1 MANVDSPG
9 PSTKQQHQ
17 QQQRRRWSM
26 GRSST
31 SRSHFSLHSSE
42 AFYASAEPLS
52 GGRDGRALHNASS
65 GGGPDPDSNSA
76 LDSCAPETGT
86 RQQFR
91 TSTRQPSRDSS
102 DRRAI
107 VTKND
112 GEIFYTVPRGLAISR
127 KEILQRRCVRNDV
140 EMVHPTPTERS
151 QVEKRP
157 TTLPSIGRRTR
168 QDTECTS
175 SFLKRVSRQDILRR
189 RANVE
194 TNLQLKDVA
203 KAPSGIPSSGRLAKE
218 DRDISRPSTLP
229 KILHASKTSRPEEYS
244 SSRTRETAG
253 REAPIY
259 GRIRRRKMSLPTGAA
274 TSRDSTTP
282 SKYVQDTST
291 KVVRHLRDPVP
302 NPPDWSR
309 CSNNVSR
316 DDIYVKVTRKPSRQT
331 PHEERLEPM
340 DRTMSR
346 RRIINNVDNMDSLER
361 RMHQDRDQ
369 DVVRVKHDAILVS
382 KADIERLRNFKT
394 ERNEDVKTSCRV
406 DSTWSARKDSKTD
419 SWSRNKCHPK
429 DSTWTSERQAR
440 CRPKS
445 QTELLTKE
453 QTEGPKT
460 GMKSMTLPSYVKIG
474 RKTSTSGN
482 LPARNVDEQR
492 RTSTGGVLTKQSKER
507 SNYVKKTATHIPTRI
522 PTHIRTFSDANS
534 ARSNSPDTSS
544 SIFGFC
550 TGKRRL
556 QPSSVTRR
564 SPSWNLKTGEL
575 VWFDPGVGHV
585 LPGEVLEYHRAA
597 NVLSVQ
603 AVIAGKPQ
611 IFTLTNLSGVKPRQD
626 LGQNGVEDMIQLTD
640 LNEASLLWNLKI
652 RYDKELIYTY
662 TGSILVAVNP
672 YKMFDIYGLDQ
683 VKLYEGRILGTLP
696 PHLFAVG
703 SSAYSQVTA
712 ANNSS
717 ANQVVVISGESGSGK
732 TESTKLVMQYLA
744 AVNRAPNN
752 LVTEQILEATPL
764 LESFGN
770 AKTPRNDN
778 SSRFG
783 KYLEVHF
790 RDGAIIGGRITQYLL
805 EKSRIVTQASEE
817 RNYHVFYEL
826 LAGLDQQLR
835 DKYGLLTPDKYFY
848 LNQGGNCEIDGKSDV
863 QDFKA
868 LLSAMQVLGFSSEEQ
883 DTIFR
888 ILSSVLHLGN
898 VYFHRKQMRH
908 GQEGVEVGSDAEI
921 RWAAHLLQVN
931 SDGIIRALTTKTTEA
946 RNERVFTALN
956 IDQALDARDAFAKAL
971 YSSLFSWLVARVN
984 HIVYKGTKQTA
995 AISILDIFGFENFTE
1010 NSFEQL
1016 CINYANENL
1025 QFYFNK
1031 HIFKLEQQ
1039 EYAKEKID
1047 WTTINYTD
1055 NLPVIHLIAKKPV
1068 GILHLLDDE
1077 SNFPKATD
1085 LSFLEKCH
1093 YNHALSELYSRPRMN
1108 SAEFAIRHYAGQVWY
1123 NVEGFLDKNRDT
1135 LRPDV
1140 VELLISSKISMV
1152 SKMFQHVRNTHE
1164 ANKTMNK
1171 PNGRFVT
1178 MKPRTPT
1185 VSARF
1190 HDSLQQLLESMSQCN
1205 PWFVRCIKP
1214 NTEKAPMKFDMPCV
1228 LEQLRYTGMLETIR
1242 IRKTGYPVRLLFGHF
1257 VDRYRY
1263 LVSTHL
1269 PRGAPNKELCRII
1282 LDKAAPKEAQ
1292 SQYQLGL
1299 TRVFLRESLERALEY
1314 NRALILER
1322 AAITVQRYTR
1332 GFLARRRFLNI
1343 SRSTV
1348 LIQAVYRGYRERKQ
1362 FRAMKKGVLMAQKL
1376 YRGRKQREAFKIL
1389 KEEMA
1394 KRAEIERASKERA
1407 KAKQQREEQERT
1419 SRAVAGVNHLEIPAE
1434 LAFIYSKLDDWQPTH
1449 TERNLLKVVGQVIP
1463 INYTYNLPSDIDQY
1477 QFSKFTNI
1485 YFKSHIFGMKREP
1498 IKTPFLAKARD
1509 QDYTDSLMI
1518 FKMILRFMNE
1528 SNLNGKREQALGDYI
1543 VNKGIVNEKLRDE
1556 ILCQLANQTWKNE
1569 NDANK
1574 ERGWLL
1580 LSNCLSAFQPSA
1592 TLFKYFLKYVS
1603 DHAYDGYK
1611 AYCQRKL
1618 LQGERT
1624 VHRMMINNQQTVHQ
1638 VPRNYPPCVLEWRA
1652 NRNRVNMALNVGF
1665 YDGETTTCAID
1676 SWTTCE
1682 ELANL
1687 AVRNHGVENIGW
1699 TITLWNQLDGPDA
1712 IVTETNG
1719 FDYVLDLISEMELAP
1734 AFPAAKHMFLE
1745 QRKNSLPPIKKR
1757 EHAQVIRELEQE
1769 MEIPILKTFQPLERK
1784 SVPKVVD
1791 KPVELEI
1798 QVPRRP
1804 IVPPPQPPVTKLP
1817 MRKQS
1822 HDVILETTTEMG
1834 LSRKS
1839 ALNDRYFEKEKQ
1851 RSRSLDNLLQSE
1863 VMPSPVKLA
1872 NLGLSSSKLNER
1884 YHSLERIGETPAVSN
1899 VEYMTRTEITPE
1911 RKYSKRALPGSQ
1923 SSRAYIEKSEYGVKS
1938 SAMSDTS
1945 EAPSLASHVRR
1956 VRVPSQAS
1964 DVDQFLDEL
1973 FMPVLDGNLD
1983 ELSDARSLAASIK
1996 GSYDTRP
2003 SGDQTVSENLQR
2015 IDNRVDR
2022 IATVD
2027 DFVEGMMMRNKDV
2040 NIDAGELSKKI
2051 KGGGNMDIPNQNAA
2065 FNFTPIA
2072 QSMMSPPMMMPMFN
2086 ATQQVPSAQNSS
2098 MSMGASFMPIPIYS
2112 MQGLSLP
2119 QYPNS
2124 PPGQS
2129 NDMMAYQQNLQRAFL
2144 QSAMAQNIQ
2153 IQQQLLAQNQALQ
2166 QLLVQSPQNSSGQQP
2181 STVLPAG
2188 PSSMNLVPSAPPIGA
2203 HMGPNDSIGRYSKVS
2218 FREPDDGELWS
2229 TEKRGSSVLTS
2240 TPISQRQETMTVKA
2254 QIHRS
2259 QSPPRKNAE
2268 TNRKTSTDYVRKL
2281 SVDRKVVDRKASSGQ
2296 ADMKR
2301 TNLNK
2306 NNIQSNFTN
2315 VLSELKNRK
2324 SSVDSN
2330 PSSLSNNKG
2339 VPPPPPMPP
2348 PLESHDPSESRPF
2361 LDPYGR
2367 AKTVRIGKWR
2377 WPPPSDSNENQGQD
2391 SFIEFKMRQQHQQRK
2406 LTPQYQEYD
2415 QGEGEA
2421 TTEGG
2426 VEWEEFEI
2434 ENTSYFSLCV
2444 YIGFKKATIQTV
2456 GSFRRS
2462 ALEVGAQ
2469 RPSPGSIGKLKLSS
2483 EMRQRLEKVTA
2494 NHSVRSTK
2502 TAEKPALPRE
2512 DGKVKRLE
2520 DNRKLLLEQQLGGR
2534 WDDYAS
2540 TVDDTQSV
2548 TSKGTTDMM
2557 TQAQVVRTQIERME
2571 RPVPPPPPI
2580 TPPQPPSPRGGS
2592 VYSNSQSGVPQPRS
2606 PPAPIEPKTRDSF
2619 RTSPDSETYDHFSKN
2634 QMFSQSRDIFAS
2646 QQHLRDGHDYRNDFD
2661 KIRAQDAKSKDFY
2674 SKDSTDL
2681 ASSTRDR
2688 NSDFDSRRDLN
2699 SELFDSKY
2707 AFDGSTGKRDPFGMT
2722 RDVSPKS
2729 RDSFGMPSPR
2739 DFGVIPNTR
2748 ESFTVA
2754 RQSFNKLDRDVDRR
2768 SSVASTHRTD
2778 KMERIEIEEW
2788 PEFLKPV
2795 LPPADKPEIEKVQE
2809 VMNTKLYPQTSNA
2822 HFTYNRVT
2830 WTLRVKK
2837 EVFAPNETLNSP
2849 LALHLVFCQVVYDVL
2864 ATSSIRI
2871 TKEDRQNMLKMLD
2884 NYGVTLDNLQST
2896 QHKITIKKNVVDMAK
2911 QWPLYF
2917 ARIFPVSIGPQHPE
2931 TQHVAVSHHGLRL
2944 IKRTL
2949 NGDLIILETLPLED
2963 IVSVNS
2969 SRPGVCVLQIASGV
2983 RLPLHTNRA
2992 PQLTEMIGKYIR
3004 LVTKRSLTCISF
3016 DYRERGARPRYP
3028 SSEGASANRMQPAG
3042 NGGTL
3047 DCLGVGSLAALS
3059 SSVHRLPPKVGRA
3072 RTCVSEIMINCLLF
3086 LSPRLR
3092 FNSYRATTVVHRQK
3106 SVSCIGQVAKYGHKK
3121 FCKLAY
3127 RKKGNFIGRNLSDD
3141 DRKTNSPDSL
3151 LVKSSESEL
3160 SSDEYGYTDDSGA
3173 FLEQASH
3180 SDRQCKG
3187 KRNGFIKF
3195 FAKDGS
3201 KEKKKLD
3208 SEHLDVNK
3216 NIKQISEPFKKE
3228 SFGQQKFEYENIPRI
3243 DMSKLDQKTFLHPV
3257 MRANDHQ
3264 PTIEQLRLEEGCEL
3278 RNFKNMAALKNIQEK
3293 KPLQQK
3299 DEEQPRT
3306 NDNLIQE
3313 LYDGEQIIVRT
3324 NGERKLAKMET
3335 ITEENAD
3342 SNKLSVREILKRFEE
3357 LRTQT
3362 DATTTCNDEM
3372 QNEDKTS
3379 DKTLN
3384 TIQETLKK
3392 LDEKVKSYQIDQKS
3406 HLQRINHHENH
3417 VSQITKTIQSQAN
3430 HTNHSQ
3436 PHNHSNHV
3444 ISEHE
3449 NHIPISRVPNH
3460 VSVVNQANH
3469 QKNLQNQR
3477 LSPSQEWRQPDDN
3490 VRLQEDGIYE
3500 SGPVVSNDGKH
3511 SLLQYAMLNFRQST
3525 EKFEMLKTA
3534 DGSISGS
3541 LKVIESLKSKKK
3553 NKKSKG
3559 QQDGAEWTWKEQVDL
3574 VKYSTVPIEQ
3584 SLLRLDADLSV
3595 LAVECFLCL
3604 MRYMGDQPLPPETS
3618 EVKCVYTILMH
3629 CHKYEQLRD
3638 EVYCQLMKQTTNN
3651 KSPNP
3656 ESCQRGWRIFSIIA
3670 AYFTCS
3676 EGLRPYLTKY
3686 LETAAYDKRRAYHGT
3701 AMVCLQNLRK
3711 TVKYGGRK
3719 NVPSVEEIMAISAG
3733 RNAKRQIYRLPGG
3746 TERVINTKCTTVV
3759 QDVIEEMCNVIS
3771 VRNPHEMDEFSLY
3784 CIVDGD
3790 AFTMPLARD
3799 EYVLDVT
3806 TELQKNHQVFYLIFC
3821 RSVWYYPLRLDAA
3834 LYIEVVFNQIAPDYL
3849 EGLLLVLPGE
3859 HLPQEII
3866 YDMAQIAAL
3875 LHRAADMT
3883 HEPATKEI
3891 KYLLPKT
3898 ALSLREPRPQQWSNM
3913 VQQAW
3918 NNVQHSSAAICKAQV
3933 LEILSKWP
3941 LFGSSFFAV
3950 KRVPEGK
3957 EKGADHILA
3966 LNRHGVHFIDLIT
3979 HETLYHYP
3987 YSEVIS
3993 TRKVK
3998 SEEGT
4003 LYLDM
4008 KCGNLMQQRIT
4019 RLQTEQAHEISRLIR
4034 QYITMEQRTSNAQGG
4049 AGIGL
4054 GMR

>member
-1 MANVDSPG
+1 MNGTSSLVGSSRRGANSSSPRTKTTRTTTTTTSRTTTTTTTTTTSSLSRLAS
-9 PSTKQQHQ
+9 STT
-17 QQQRRRWSM
+17 S
-26 GRSST
+26 SST
-31 SRSHFSLHSSE
+31 SSRNARSE
-42 AFYASAEPLS
+42 AFYASVKPLS
-52 GGRDGRALHNASS
+52 ARRALHNSV
-65 GGGPDPDSNSA
+65 GPDPDANSA
-76 LDSCAPETGT
+76 PNSYGT
-86 RQQFR
+86 AERVGRRYQ
-91 TSTRQPSRDSS
+91 TSA
-102 DRRAI
+102 RARNH
-107 VTKND
+107 TSND
-112 GEIFYTVPRGLAISR
+112 FTDNGKESITSGRPVIRESLLPYVPTISR
-127 KEILQRRCVRNDV
+127 KEILRRSGARNNDEV
-140 EMVHPTPTERS
+140 TTGSGFANSLRHWLRS
-151 QVEKRP
+151 DEKVDDDAVSRP
-157 TTLPSIGRRTR
+157 KTLPSMG
-168 QDTECTS
+168 
-175 SFLKRVSRQDILRR
+175 KRLRAERDFKQVSRRDILRR
-189 RANVE
+189 RDSVDAVTLRAASHGPGGAARLSSKFIRTKECLEVKGNTIGSNSSTSTSVSND
-194 TNLQLKDVA
+194 TRSRTPRAAPVLLLQRAAGWGKEEEEEEEERDSRSVA
-203 KAPSGIPSSGRLAKE
+203 SSDLLTVSARL
-218 DRDISRPSTLP
+218 RDINRGLVPRPSTLP
-229 KILHASKTSRPEEYS
+229 KIVHASR
-244 SSRTRETAG
+244 SSRGGNDDWCYLKADPVKKEP
-253 REAPIY
+253 PIY
-259 GRIRRRKMSLPTGAA
+259 GRIRRRKTSLPVAA
-274 TSRDSTTP
+274 SYEDSSGFGTLSRYTKARQNSQGVRSSTLEMESP
-282 SKYVQDTST
+282 AG
-291 KVVRHLRDPVP
+291 RA
-302 NPPDWSR
+302 SR
-309 CSNNVSR
+309 RLGDHSCSDILAHRAKSESNLVEENTRTAETRKSSLYAKVSR
-316 DDIYVKVTRKPSRQT
+316 KTDKSR
-331 PHEERLEPM
+331 ELEK
-340 DRTMSR
+340 RESECNVHQAMSR
-346 RRIINNVDNMDSLER
+346 RRIIQNAVQSDSLDR
-361 RMHQDRDQ
+361 R
-369 DVVRVKHDAILVS
+369 RVNRAKND
-382 KADIERLRNFKT
+382 RNFVRTNSEKIYAT
-394 ERNEDVKTSCRV
+394 KNDQSARLPRHEDSMVDRGTPETRRTSRFDARNRSIDSTSCKMHGDRYR
-406 DSTWSARKDSKTD
+406 S
-419 SWSRNKCHPK
+419 
-429 DSTWTSERQAR
+429 
-440 CRPKS
+440 KS
-445 QTELLTKE
+445 QSRLTESCGQNRENVGASTTVTAMTTRL
-453 QTEGPKT
+453 
-460 GMKSMTLPSYVKIG
+460 SSTLPSYVKTA
-474 RKTSTSGN
+474 RKFSTASN
-482 LPARNVDEQR
+482 ALVHAQNFDDRKRLSRE
-492 RTSTGGVLTKQSKER
+492 TGTLSKLTKER
-507 SNYVKKTATHIPTRI
+507 SNCQKKSAAVAATAAAHARN
-522 PTHIRTFSDANS
+522 RSEADAV
-534 ARSNSPDTSS
+534 ARSKSPGVATSS

-550 TGKRRL
+550 TGKRK
-556 QPSSVTRR
+556 VHAINTRKEKTTNAEFSYPR
-564 SPSWNLKTGEL
+564 WNLKTGEL

-611 IFTLTNLSGVKPRQD
+611 IFTLTNLSGVRPRQD
-626 LGQNGVEDMIQLTD
+626 LGQNGVEDMIQLSD

-712 ANNSS
+712 ANNAS

-790 RDGAIIGGRITQYLL
+790 RDGVIVGGRITQYLL

-848 LNQGGNCEIDGKSDV
+848 LNQGGNCEIDGKNDT

-868 LLSAMQVLGFSSEEQ
+868 LLSAMQVLGFTSEEQ
-883 DTIFR
+883 DTIFK
-888 ILSSVLHLGN
+888 ILASVLHLGN

-921 RWAAHLLQVN
+921 RWAAHLLQIS

-946 RNERVFTALN
+946 RNEKVFTALN

-1047 WTTINYTD
+1047 WTTITYTD

-1108 SAEFAIRHYAGQVWY
+1108 SAEFAIKHYAGQVWY

-1135 LRPDV
+1135 LRADV

-1152 SKMFQHVRNTHE
+1152 SKMFQHVRTTHE
-1164 ANKTMNK
+1164 ANKTVNK

-1190 HDSLQQLLESMSQCN
+1190 HDSLQQLLDSMSQCN

-1299 TRVFLRESLERALEY
+1299 TRVFLRESLERTLEY

-1332 GFLARRRFLNI
+1332 GFLARRRFLNV

-1348 LIQAVYRGYRERKQ
+1348 IIQTAYRGYRERKK
-1362 FRAMKKGVLMAQKL
+1362 FRALKKGVLMAQKL
-1376 YRGRKQREAFKIL
+1376 YRGKKEREKFKVL
-1389 KEEMA
+1389 KDEMA

-1407 KAKQQREEQERT
+1407 KAKQQREEQERA

-1463 INYTYNLPSDIDQY
+1463 MPHTYALPQDIDQH
-1477 QFSKFTNI
+1477 QFSKYTNI

-1498 IKTPFLAKARD
+1498 IKTPFLTKARD

-1528 SNLNGKREQALGDYI
+1528 NNLSGKREQALGDYI

-1580 LSNCLSAFQPSA
+1580 LSNCLSAFQPSV
-1592 TLFKYFLKYVS
+1592 TLSKYLLKYVS

-1624 VHRMMINNQQTVHQ
+1624 VFRIMSNNQQIVQH

-1665 YDGETTTCAID
+1665 YDGETTTCAVD

-1687 AVRNHGVENIGW
+1687 AVQNHGVDNTGW
-1699 TITLWNQLDGPDA
+1699 TITLWNQLDGLDA

-1719 FDYVLDLISEMELAP
+1719 CDYVLDLISEMELAP

-1745 QRKNSLPPIKKR
+1745 QRKNSYPPIKKR
-1757 EHAQVIRELEQE
+1757 DHAQVIRELEQE
-1769 MEIPILKTFQPLERK
+1769 IETPVLKTFQPLERK
-1784 SVPKVVD
+1784 SVPKLVD
-1791 KPVELEI
+1791 KPVEPEI
-1798 QVPRRP
+1798 QSPRRP
-1804 IVPPPQPPVTKLP
+1804 AVPPPQPPVSKAP
-1817 MRKQS
+1817 ARKQS
-1822 HDVILETTTEMG
+1822 HEAILESTTETG

-1851 RSRSLDNLLQSE
+1851 RSRSLDNLLQPE
-1863 VMPSPVKLA
+1863 VVIPPNKLA
-1872 NLGLSSSKLNER
+1872 DLGLSSSKLNER
-1884 YHSLERIGETPAVSN
+1884 YHSLERIGETSTATN
-1899 VEYMTRTEITPE
+1899 AEYMTRGEVVQE
-1911 RKYSKRALPGSQ
+1911 RKYSRITRTTEPNIVEEEDLTIDFEYPDIQSVSQTGRSEDDKNSYIRTQTRFIKSQYPGKRALPGSQ

-1996 GSYDTRP
+1996 GTSND
-2003 SGDQTVSENLQR
+2003 ENE
-2015 IDNRVDR
+2015 IPKS
-2022 IATVD
+2022 VD
-2027 DFVEGMMMRNKDV
+2027 DFIGDLTGNLGESNLTADV
-2040 NIDAGELSKKI
+2040 LSKKI
-2051 KGGGNMDIPNQNAA
+2051 KGGGNMDIPNQNTA
-2065 FNFTPIA
+2065 FNFNPIA
-2072 QSMMSPPMMMPMFN
+2072 PGMMSPPMMMPMFSPP
-2086 ATQQVPSAQNSS
+2086 QQIPPAQNTN
-2098 MSMGASFMPIPIYS
+2098 MNMNPGFMPIPIYS

-2124 PPGQS
+2124 PPNQNS
-2129 NDMMAYQQNLQRAFL
+2129 EMLAYQQNLQRAFL

-2166 QLLVQSPQNSSGQQP
+2166 QLLVQSPQNSTQQP
-2181 STVLPAG
+2181 
-2188 PSSMNLVPSAPPIGA
+2188 
-2203 HMGPNDSIGRYSKVS
+2203 VS
-2218 FREPDDGELWS
+2218 FREPEDGELWS
-2229 TEKRGSSVLTS
+2229 TEKRGSPSQ
-2240 TPISQRQETMTVKA
+2240 PMQNNQRQETMTIKA
-2254 QIHRS
+2254 QIHRPP
-2259 QSPPRKNAE
+2259 SPVRKNSEIA
-2268 TNRKTSTDYVRKL
+2268 RKTSMEFGARKISTEKKL
-2281 SVDRKVVDRKASSGQ
+2281 VDRKSSAST
-2296 ADMKR
+2296 DVKR
-2301 TNLNK
+2301 SSSK
-2306 NNIQSNFTN
+2306 NNVQNNFTN

-2330 PSSLSNNKG
+2330 LSSSSNSKG

-2377 WPPPSDSNENQGQD
+2377 WPPPSDSNENQSQD

-2406 LTPQYQEYD
+2406 ITPQYQEFQQID
-2415 QGEGEA
+2415 GEPVADG
-2421 TTEGG
+2421 T

-2434 ENTSYFSLCV
+2434 EN
-2444 YIGFKKATIQTV
+2444 IV
-2456 GSFRRS
+2456 GSEERTVVVHAS
-2462 ALEVGAQ
+2462 AGLITRHENGHKEEKEEKKKKKSKSSLEIGAQ

-2502 TAEKPALPRE
+2502 TTEKPALPRE
-2512 DGKVKRLE
+2512 NGKVKRLE

-2540 TVDDTQSV
+2540 TADDTQSV

-2592 VYSNSQSGVPQPRS
+2592 VYSNSQSGVPQPKS
-2606 PPAPIEPKTRDSF
+2606 PPAPIEPKTRESF
-2619 RTSPDSETYDHFSKN
+2619 RTSPDSDSFDHFPKN
-2634 QMFSQSRDIFAS
+2634 QRDMFSQSRDIFAS
-2646 QQHLRDGHDYRNDFD
+2646 QQHLRESHEYRNDYD
-2661 KIRAQDAKSKDFY
+2661 KSRSSQDQKSKDFY
-2674 SKDSTDL
+2674 GKDSTDL
-2681 ASSTRDR
+2681 ASSRDR
-2688 NSDFDSRRDLN
+2688 ISDFDSRRDLN
-2699 SELFDSKY
+2699 SDIFDPKY
-2707 AFDGSTGKRDPFGMT
+2707 ARDVFENSSPKRDPFGMT

-2739 DFGVIPNTR
+2739 DFGVVPNTR
-2748 ESFTVA
+2748 ESFSAV
-2754 RQSFNKLDRDVDRR
+2754 RQSFKKLDHEVDRR

-2788 PEFLKPV
+2788 PEFLRPV

-2809 VMNTKLYPQTSNA
+2809 VVNTKLYPQTSTA

-2849 LALHLVFCQVVYDVL
+2849 LALHLVFCQVAYDVL

-2896 QHKITIKKNVVDMAK
+2896 QHKITIKKNIVDMAK

-2944 IKRTL
+2944 IKRTTS
-2949 NGDLIILETLPLED
+2949 GDLIILETLPLED
-2963 IVSVNS
+2963 IVSIS
-2969 SRPGVCVLQIASGV
+2969 SPRAGVCVLQISSGV

-2992 PQLTEMIGKYIR
+2992 PQLADMIGKYIR
-3004 LVTKRSLTCISF
+3004 LV
-3016 DYRERGARPRYP
+3016 
-3028 SSEGASANRMQPAG
+3028 SE
-3042 NGGTL
+3042 
-3047 DCLGVGSLAALS
+3047 
-3059 SSVHRLPPKVGRA
+3059 
-3072 RTCVSEIMINCLLF
+3072 
-3086 LSPRLR
+3086 
-3092 FNSYRATTVVHRQK
+3092 
-3106 SVSCIGQVAKYGHKK
+3106 
-3121 FCKLAY
+3121 
-3127 RKKGNFIGRNLSDD
+3127 
-3141 DRKTNSPDSL
+3141 
-3151 LVKSSESEL
+3151 
-3160 SSDEYGYTDDSGA
+3160 
-3173 FLEQASH
+3173 
-3180 SDRQCKG
+3180 
-3187 KRNGFIKF
+3187 
-3195 FAKDGS
+3195 
-3201 KEKKKLD
+3201 
-3208 SEHLDVNK
+3208 
-3216 NIKQISEPFKKE
+3216 
-3228 SFGQQKFEYENIPRI
+3228 
-3243 DMSKLDQKTFLHPV
+3243 FLH
-3257 MRANDHQ
+3257 A
-3264 PTIEQLRLEEGCEL
+3264 
-3278 RNFKNMAALKNIQEK
+3278 
-3293 KPLQQK
+3293 
-3299 DEEQPRT
+3299 
-3306 NDNLIQE
+3306 
-3313 LYDGEQIIVRT
+3313 
-3324 NGERKLAKMET
+3324 
-3335 ITEENAD
+3335 
-3342 SNKLSVREILKRFEE
+3342 
-3357 LRTQT
+3357 
-3362 DATTTCNDEM
+3362 
-3372 QNEDKTS
+3372 
-3379 DKTLN
+3379 
-3384 TIQETLKK
+3384 
-3392 LDEKVKSYQIDQKS
+3392 
-3406 HLQRINHHENH
+3406 
-3417 VSQITKTIQSQAN
+3417 
-3430 HTNHSQ
+3430 
-3436 PHNHSNHV
+3436 
-3444 ISEHE
+3444 
-3449 NHIPISRVPNH
+3449 
-3460 VSVVNQANH
+3460 
-3469 QKNLQNQR
+3469 
-3477 LSPSQEWRQPDDN
+3477 
-3490 VRLQEDGIYE
+3490 
-3500 SGPVVSNDGKH
+3500 
-3511 SLLQYAMLNFRQST
+3511 
-3525 EKFEMLKTA
+3525 
-3534 DGSISGS
+3534 
-3541 LKVIESLKSKKK
+3541 
-3553 NKKSKG
+3553 
-3559 QQDGAEWTWKEQVDL
+3559 
-3574 VKYSTVPIEQ
+3574 
-3584 SLLRLDADLSV
+3584 
-3595 LAVECFLCL
+3595 
-3604 MRYMGDQPLPPETS
+3604 
-3618 EVKCVYTILMH
+3618 
-3629 CHKYEQLRD
+3629 
-3638 EVYCQLMKQTTNN
+3638 
-3651 KSPNP
+3651 
-3656 ESCQRGWRIFSIIA
+3656 
-3670 AYFTCS
+3670 
-3676 EGLRPYLTKY
+3676 
-3686 LETAAYDKRRAYHGT
+3686 
-3701 AMVCLQNLRK
+3701 
-3711 TVKYGGRK
+3711 
-3719 NVPSVEEIMAISAG
+3719 
-3733 RNAKRQIYRLPGG
+3733 
-3746 TERVINTKCTTVV
+3746 
-3759 QDVIEEMCNVIS
+3759 
-3771 VRNPHEMDEFSLY
+3771 
-3784 CIVDGD
+3784 
-3790 AFTMPLARD
+3790 
-3799 EYVLDVT
+3799 
-3806 TELQKNHQVFYLIFC
+3806 
-3821 RSVWYYPLRLDAA
+3821 
-3834 LYIEVVFNQIAPDYL
+3834 
-3849 EGLLLVLPGE
+3849 
-3859 HLPQEII
+3859 HLP
-3866 YDMAQIAAL
+3866 
-3875 LHRAADMT
+3875 
-3883 HEPATKEI
+3883 
-3891 KYLLPKT
+3891 
-3898 ALSLREPRPQQWSNM
+3898 N
-3913 VQQAW
+3913 
-3918 NNVQHSSAAICKAQV
+3918 
-3933 LEILSKWP
+3933 
-3941 LFGSSFFAV
+3941 
-3950 KRVPEGK
+3950 
-3957 EKGADHILA
+3957 
-3966 LNRHGVHFIDLIT
+3966 
-3979 HETLYHYP
+3979 
-3987 YSEVIS
+3987 
-3993 TRKVK
+3993 
-3998 SEEGT
+3998 
-4003 LYLDM
+4003 
-4008 KCGNLMQQRIT
+4008 
-4019 RLQTEQAHEISRLIR
+4019 
-4034 QYITMEQRTSNAQGG
+4034 
-4049 AGIGL
+4049 
-4054 GMR
+4054 

>member
-1 MANVDSPG
+1 M
-9 PSTKQQHQ
+9 
-17 QQQRRRWSM
+17 
-26 GRSST
+26 
-31 SRSHFSLHSSE
+31 
-42 AFYASAEPLS
+42 YAEW
-52 GGRDGRALHNASS
+52 
-65 GGGPDPDSNSA
+65 
-76 LDSCAPETGT
+76 
-86 RQQFR
+86 Q
-91 TSTRQPSRDSS
+91 
-102 DRRAI
+102 
-107 VTKND
+107 K
-112 GEIFYTVPRGLAISR
+112 
-127 KEILQRRCVRNDV
+127 
-140 EMVHPTPTERS
+140 
-151 QVEKRP
+151 
-157 TTLPSIGRRTR
+157 
-168 QDTECTS
+168 
-175 SFLKRVSRQDILRR
+175 
-189 RANVE
+189 
-194 TNLQLKDVA
+194 
-203 KAPSGIPSSGRLAKE
+203 
-218 DRDISRPSTLP
+218 
-229 KILHASKTSRPEEYS
+229 
-244 SSRTRETAG
+244 
-253 REAPIY
+253 
-259 GRIRRRKMSLPTGAA
+259 
-274 TSRDSTTP
+274 
-282 SKYVQDTST
+282 
-291 KVVRHLRDPVP
+291 
-302 NPPDWSR
+302 
-309 CSNNVSR
+309 
-316 DDIYVKVTRKPSRQT
+316 
-331 PHEERLEPM
+331 
-340 DRTMSR
+340 
-346 RRIINNVDNMDSLER
+346 
-361 RMHQDRDQ
+361 
-369 DVVRVKHDAILVS
+369 
-382 KADIERLRNFKT
+382 
-394 ERNEDVKTSCRV
+394 
-406 DSTWSARKDSKTD
+406 
-419 SWSRNKCHPK
+419 
-429 DSTWTSERQAR
+429 
-440 CRPKS
+440 
-445 QTELLTKE
+445 
-453 QTEGPKT
+453 
-460 GMKSMTLPSYVKIG
+460 
-474 RKTSTSGN
+474 
-482 LPARNVDEQR
+482 
-492 RTSTGGVLTKQSKER
+492 
-507 SNYVKKTATHIPTRI
+507 
-522 PTHIRTFSDANS
+522 
-534 ARSNSPDTSS
+534 
-544 SIFGFC
+544 
-550 TGKRRL
+550 
-556 QPSSVTRR
+556 
-564 SPSWNLKTGEL
+564 GEL

-1376 YRGRKQREAFKIL
+1376 YRGRKQREVFNIL

-1624 VHRMMINNQQTVHQ
+1624 VHHMMINNQQTVHQ

-1687 AVRNHGVENIGW
+1687 AVRNHGVENTGW

-1863 VMPSPVKLA
+1863 VVPSPVKLA

-1911 RKYSKRALPGSQ
+1911 RKYSRVTRTTEPNIEEEDLTIDFEYPDIQSVSQTGRSEDDKSYIRSQTRFIKSQYPGKRALPGSQ

-1996 GSYDTRP
+1996 GSYDIRT

-2015 IDNRVDR
+2015 IDSRVIR

-2027 DFVEGMMMRNKDV
+2027 DFVEGMMMRNNDV

-2072 QSMMSPPMMMPMFN
+2072 QSMMSPPMMMPMFS
-2086 ATQQVPSAQNSS
+2086 ATQQVPPAQNTS

-2124 PPGQS
+2124 PPSQS

-2166 QLLVQSPQNSSGQQP
+2166 QLLVQSPQNSGQQP

-2268 TNRKTSTDYVRKL
+2268 TNRKTSIDYARKL
-2281 SVDRKVVDRKASSGQ
+2281 SVDRKVVDRKASSAQ

-2434 ENTSYFSLCV
+2434 ENIVSNEDRSVIAQTTAAKHENGYKEE
-2444 YIGFKKATIQTV
+2444 GEKKKKK
-2456 GSFRRS
+2456 SKS

-2661 KIRAQDAKSKDFY
+2661 QVRAQDAKSKDFY
-2674 SKDSTDL
+2674 SKDSIDL
-2681 ASSTRDR
+2681 ASSVRDR

-2707 AFDGSTGKRDPFGMT
+2707 AFDGSAGKRDPFGMT

-2748 ESFTVA
+2748 ESFSVA

-2864 ATSSIRI
+2864 ATSSIKI

-2944 IKRTL
+2944 VKRTL

-3004 LVTKRSLTCISF
+3004 L
-3016 DYRERGARPRYP
+3016 
-3028 SSEGASANRMQPAG
+3028 
-3042 NGGTL
+3042 
-3047 DCLGVGSLAALS
+3047 
-3059 SSVHRLPPKVGRA
+3059 
-3072 RTCVSEIMINCLLF
+3072 
-3086 LSPRLR
+3086 
-3092 FNSYRATTVVHRQK
+3092 
-3106 SVSCIGQVAKYGHKK
+3106 
-3121 FCKLAY
+3121 
-3127 RKKGNFIGRNLSDD
+3127 
-3141 DRKTNSPDSL
+3141 
-3151 LVKSSESEL
+3151 
-3160 SSDEYGYTDDSGA
+3160 
-3173 FLEQASH
+3173 
-3180 SDRQCKG
+3180 
-3187 KRNGFIKF
+3187 
-3195 FAKDGS
+3195 
-3201 KEKKKLD
+3201 
-3208 SEHLDVNK
+3208 
-3216 NIKQISEPFKKE
+3216 
-3228 SFGQQKFEYENIPRI
+3228 
-3243 DMSKLDQKTFLHPV
+3243 
-3257 MRANDHQ
+3257 
-3264 PTIEQLRLEEGCEL
+3264 
-3278 RNFKNMAALKNIQEK
+3278 
-3293 KPLQQK
+3293 
-3299 DEEQPRT
+3299 
-3306 NDNLIQE
+3306 
-3313 LYDGEQIIVRT
+3313 
-3324 NGERKLAKMET
+3324 
-3335 ITEENAD
+3335 
-3342 SNKLSVREILKRFEE
+3342 
-3357 LRTQT
+3357 
-3362 DATTTCNDEM
+3362 
-3372 QNEDKTS
+3372 
-3379 DKTLN
+3379 
-3384 TIQETLKK
+3384 
-3392 LDEKVKSYQIDQKS
+3392 IDQKP

-3436 PHNHSNHV
+3436 LHNHSNHV

-3449 NHIPISRVPNH
+3449 NHVPIGRVPNH
-3460 VSVVNQANH
+3460 VSAVNQANH

-3477 LSPSQEWRQPDDN
+3477 LSPSQEWRQPDEN
-3490 VRLQEDGIYE
+3490 IRLQDDGIYE

-3511 SLLQYAMLNFRQST
+3511 SLLQYAMLNFRQNT

-3559 QQDGAEWTWKEQVDL
+3559 QQDGTEWTWKEQVDL

-3584 SLLRLDADLSV
+3584 SLLRLDADLSI

-3618 EVKCVYTILMH
+3618 EVKCVYTVLMH

-3859 HLPQEII
+3859 HLPQEVI

-3918 NNVQHSSAAICKAQV
+3918 NNVQHSSAATCKAQV

>member
-1 MANVDSPG
+1 M
-9 PSTKQQHQ
+9 
-17 QQQRRRWSM
+17 
-26 GRSST
+26 
-31 SRSHFSLHSSE
+31 
-42 AFYASAEPLS
+42 YA
-52 GGRDGRALHNASS
+52 
-65 GGGPDPDSNSA
+65 
-76 LDSCAPETGT
+76 
-86 RQQFR
+86 
-91 TSTRQPSRDSS
+91 
-102 DRRAI
+102 
-107 VTKND
+107 
-112 GEIFYTVPRGLAISR
+112 
-127 KEILQRRCVRNDV
+127 
-140 EMVHPTPTERS
+140 
-151 QVEKRP
+151 
-157 TTLPSIGRRTR
+157 
-168 QDTECTS
+168 
-175 SFLKRVSRQDILRR
+175 
-189 RANVE
+189 
-194 TNLQLKDVA
+194 
-203 KAPSGIPSSGRLAKE
+203 
-218 DRDISRPSTLP
+218 
-229 KILHASKTSRPEEYS
+229 
-244 SSRTRETAG
+244 
-253 REAPIY
+253 
-259 GRIRRRKMSLPTGAA
+259 
-274 TSRDSTTP
+274 
-282 SKYVQDTST
+282 
-291 KVVRHLRDPVP
+291 
-302 NPPDWSR
+302 DWQ
-309 CSNNVSR
+309 
-316 DDIYVKVTRKPSRQT
+316 K
-331 PHEERLEPM
+331 
-340 DRTMSR
+340 
-346 RRIINNVDNMDSLER
+346 
-361 RMHQDRDQ
+361 
-369 DVVRVKHDAILVS
+369 
-382 KADIERLRNFKT
+382 
-394 ERNEDVKTSCRV
+394 
-406 DSTWSARKDSKTD
+406 
-419 SWSRNKCHPK
+419 
-429 DSTWTSERQAR
+429 
-440 CRPKS
+440 
-445 QTELLTKE
+445 
-453 QTEGPKT
+453 
-460 GMKSMTLPSYVKIG
+460 
-474 RKTSTSGN
+474 
-482 LPARNVDEQR
+482 
-492 RTSTGGVLTKQSKER
+492 
-507 SNYVKKTATHIPTRI
+507 
-522 PTHIRTFSDANS
+522 
-534 ARSNSPDTSS
+534 
-544 SIFGFC
+544 
-550 TGKRRL
+550 
-556 QPSSVTRR
+556 
-564 SPSWNLKTGEL
+564 GEL

-883 DTIFR
+883 DTIFK
-888 ILSSVLHLGN
+888 ILASVLHLGN

-1269 PRGAPNKELCRII
+1269 PRGAPNKELCRLI

-1376 YRGRKQREAFKIL
+1376 YRGRKQRETFKIL
-1389 KEEMA
+1389 KDEMV

-1463 INYTYNLPSDIDQY
+1463 MNYTYNLPPDIDQY

-1624 VHRMMINNQQTVHQ
+1624 VYRMMNNNQQTVHQ

-1665 YDGETTTCAID
+1665 YDGETTTCAMD

-1687 AVRNHGVENIGW
+1687 AVRNHGVENTGW

-1745 QRKNSLPPIKKR
+1745 QRKNSLPSIKKR
-1757 EHAQVIRELEQE
+1757 EHVQVIRELEQE

-1784 SVPKVVD
+1784 SVPKPVD

-1804 IVPPPQPPVTKLP
+1804 AVPPPQPPVVKP
-1817 MRKQS
+1817 PIRKQS
-1822 HDVILETTTEMG
+1822 HEVILDTTMEMG

-1863 VMPSPVKLA
+1863 IISSPVKLA

-1899 VEYMTRTEITPE
+1899 VEYMTRTDITQE
-1911 RKYSKRALPGSQ
+1911 RKYSRVTRTTEPNIEEEDLTIDFEYPDIQSVSQTGRSEDDKSYIRSQTRFIKSQYPGKRALPGSQ

-1996 GSYDTRP
+1996 GSHDTRP
-2003 SGDQTVSENLQR
+2003 PGNQTVLENLQR
-2015 IDNRVDR
+2015 IDNRATKIV
-2022 IATVD
+2022 TVD
-2027 DFVEGMMMRNKDV
+2027 DFVEEMIARNENV
-2040 NIDAGELSKKI
+2040 NISASELSKKI

-2065 FNFTPIA
+2065 FNFSPIA
-2072 QSMMSPPMMMPMFN
+2072 QSMMSPPMMMPMFSP
-2086 ATQQVPSAQNSS
+2086 TQQVPSTQNTN

-2129 NDMMAYQQNLQRAFL
+2129 NDMAAYQQNLQRAFL

-2166 QLLVQSPQNSSGQQP
+2166 QLLVQSPQNSTQQP
-2181 STVLPAG
+2181 
-2188 PSSMNLVPSAPPIGA
+2188 
-2203 HMGPNDSIGRYSKVS
+2203 VS

-2229 TEKRGSSVLTS
+2229 TEKRGTPLLTS
-2240 TPISQRQETMTVKA
+2240 TPTNRQETMTVKA

-2268 TNRKTSTDYVRKL
+2268 TARKTSVDYARKI
-2281 SVDRKVVDRKASSGQ
+2281 SVDRKVVDRKPSSAQ
-2296 ADMKR
+2296 ADVKR
-2301 TNLNK
+2301 ANLNK
-2306 NNIQSNFTN
+2306 SNIQSNFTN

-2391 SFIEFKMRQQHQQRK
+2391 SFIEFKMRQQQQQRK
-2406 LTPQYQEYD
+2406 ITPQYQEYD
-2415 QGEGEA
+2415 QGNGEA
-2421 TTEGG
+2421 ATEGG

-2434 ENTSYFSLCV
+2434 ENIVSNEDRSMIAHPSATAAKHENGYKEE
-2444 YIGFKKATIQTV
+2444 GEKKKKK
-2456 GSFRRS
+2456 SKS

-2571 RPVPPPPPI
+2571 RPVPPPPPV

-2619 RTSPDSETYDHFSKN
+2619 RTSPDSETYDHFPKN

-2661 KIRAQDAKSKDFY
+2661 KARAQDKSKDFY
-2674 SKDSTDL
+2674 GKDSTDL
-2681 ASSTRDR
+2681 ASSVRDR
-2688 NSDFDSRRDLN
+2688 SSDFDSRRDLN

-2754 RQSFNKLDRDVDRR
+2754 RQSFNNRDVDRR

-2809 VMNTKLYPQTSNA
+2809 VVNTKLYPQTSNA

-2849 LALHLVFCQVVYDVL
+2849 LALHLVFCQVAYDVL

-2896 QHKITIKKNVVDMAK
+2896 QHKITIKKNIVDMAK

-2969 SRPGVCVLQIASGV
+2969 SRSGVCVLQIASGV

-2992 PQLTEMIGKYIR
+2992 PQLSEMIGRYIR
-3004 LVTKRSLTCISF
+3004 L
-3016 DYRERGARPRYP
+3016 
-3028 SSEGASANRMQPAG
+3028 
-3042 NGGTL
+3042 
-3047 DCLGVGSLAALS
+3047 
-3059 SSVHRLPPKVGRA
+3059 
-3072 RTCVSEIMINCLLF
+3072 
-3086 LSPRLR
+3086 
-3092 FNSYRATTVVHRQK
+3092 
-3106 SVSCIGQVAKYGHKK
+3106 
-3121 FCKLAY
+3121 
-3127 RKKGNFIGRNLSDD
+3127 
-3141 DRKTNSPDSL
+3141 
-3151 LVKSSESEL
+3151 
-3160 SSDEYGYTDDSGA
+3160 
-3173 FLEQASH
+3173 
-3180 SDRQCKG
+3180 
-3187 KRNGFIKF
+3187 
-3195 FAKDGS
+3195 
-3201 KEKKKLD
+3201 
-3208 SEHLDVNK
+3208 
-3216 NIKQISEPFKKE
+3216 
-3228 SFGQQKFEYENIPRI
+3228 
-3243 DMSKLDQKTFLHPV
+3243 
-3257 MRANDHQ
+3257 
-3264 PTIEQLRLEEGCEL
+3264 
-3278 RNFKNMAALKNIQEK
+3278 
-3293 KPLQQK
+3293 
-3299 DEEQPRT
+3299 
-3306 NDNLIQE
+3306 
-3313 LYDGEQIIVRT
+3313 
-3324 NGERKLAKMET
+3324 
-3335 ITEENAD
+3335 
-3342 SNKLSVREILKRFEE
+3342 
-3357 LRTQT
+3357 
-3362 DATTTCNDEM
+3362 
-3372 QNEDKTS
+3372 
-3379 DKTLN
+3379 
-3384 TIQETLKK
+3384 
-3392 LDEKVKSYQIDQKS
+3392 IDQKP
-3406 HLQRINHHENH
+3406 HQRINHHENH

-3430 HTNHSQ
+3430 HANHIQS
-3436 PHNHSNHV
+3436 HNHSNHV
-3444 ISEHE
+3444 ITEHE
-3449 NHIPISRVPNH
+3449 NHVPIGRVPNH
-3460 VSVVNQANH
+3460 VSAVNQANH
-3469 QKNLQNQR
+3469 QKNLQNQQ
-3477 LSPSQEWRQPDDN
+3477 LSPSQEWRQPEDN
-3490 VRLQEDGIYE
+3490 LRLQEDGIYE
-3500 SGPVVSNDGKH
+3500 TGPVVNDGKH

-3553 NKKSKG
+3553 NKKGKG
-3559 QQDGAEWTWKEQVDL
+3559 QQDGTEWTWKEQVDL

-3629 CHKYEQLRD
+3629 CHKYESLRD

-3676 EGLRPYLTKY
+3676 DGLRPYLTKY

-3759 QDVIEEMCNVIS
+3759 QDVIEEMCSVIS

-3891 KYLLPKT
+3891 KYLLPKP

-3918 NNVQHSSAAICKAQV
+3918 NNVQHSSAAVCKAQV

>member
-1 MANVDSPG
+1 M
-9 PSTKQQHQ
+9 
-17 QQQRRRWSM
+17 
-26 GRSST
+26 
-31 SRSHFSLHSSE
+31 
-42 AFYASAEPLS
+42 YAEW
-52 GGRDGRALHNASS
+52 
-65 GGGPDPDSNSA
+65 
-76 LDSCAPETGT
+76 
-86 RQQFR
+86 Q
-91 TSTRQPSRDSS
+91 
-102 DRRAI
+102 
-107 VTKND
+107 K
-112 GEIFYTVPRGLAISR
+112 
-127 KEILQRRCVRNDV
+127 
-140 EMVHPTPTERS
+140 
-151 QVEKRP
+151 
-157 TTLPSIGRRTR
+157 
-168 QDTECTS
+168 
-175 SFLKRVSRQDILRR
+175 
-189 RANVE
+189 
-194 TNLQLKDVA
+194 
-203 KAPSGIPSSGRLAKE
+203 
-218 DRDISRPSTLP
+218 
-229 KILHASKTSRPEEYS
+229 
-244 SSRTRETAG
+244 
-253 REAPIY
+253 
-259 GRIRRRKMSLPTGAA
+259 
-274 TSRDSTTP
+274 
-282 SKYVQDTST
+282 
-291 KVVRHLRDPVP
+291 
-302 NPPDWSR
+302 
-309 CSNNVSR
+309 
-316 DDIYVKVTRKPSRQT
+316 
-331 PHEERLEPM
+331 
-340 DRTMSR
+340 
-346 RRIINNVDNMDSLER
+346 
-361 RMHQDRDQ
+361 
-369 DVVRVKHDAILVS
+369 
-382 KADIERLRNFKT
+382 
-394 ERNEDVKTSCRV
+394 
-406 DSTWSARKDSKTD
+406 
-419 SWSRNKCHPK
+419 
-429 DSTWTSERQAR
+429 
-440 CRPKS
+440 
-445 QTELLTKE
+445 
-453 QTEGPKT
+453 
-460 GMKSMTLPSYVKIG
+460 
-474 RKTSTSGN
+474 
-482 LPARNVDEQR
+482 
-492 RTSTGGVLTKQSKER
+492 
-507 SNYVKKTATHIPTRI
+507 
-522 PTHIRTFSDANS
+522 
-534 ARSNSPDTSS
+534 
-544 SIFGFC
+544 
-550 TGKRRL
+550 
-556 QPSSVTRR
+556 
-564 SPSWNLKTGEL
+564 GEL

-626 LGQNGVEDMIQLTD
+626 LGHNGIEDMIQLTD

-712 ANNSS
+712 ANNAS

-783 KYLEVHF
+783 KYLEVYF
-790 RDGAIIGGRITQYLL
+790 RDGVIIGGRITQYLL

-848 LNQGGNCEIDGKSDV
+848 LNQGGNCEIDGKSDT

-868 LLSAMQVLGFSSEEQ
+868 LLSAMQVLGFTSEEQ
-883 DTIFR
+883 DTIFK
-888 ILSSVLHLGN
+888 ILASVLHLGN

-1010 NSFEQL
+1010 NSLEQL

-1108 SAEFAIRHYAGQVWY
+1108 SAEFAIKHYAGQVWY

-1135 LRPDV
+1135 LRSDV

-1152 SKMFQHVRNTHE
+1152 SKMFQHVRTTHE

-1190 HDSLQQLLESMSQCN
+1190 HDSLQQLLDSMSQCN

-1282 LDKAAPKEAQ
+1282 LDKAAPREAQ

-1299 TRVFLRESLERALEY
+1299 TRVFLRESLERTLEY

-1348 LIQAVYRGYRERKQ
+1348 LIQAVYRGYREKKK
-1362 FRAMKKGVLMAQKL
+1362 FRALKKATLMAQKI
-1376 YRGRKQREAFKIL
+1376 YRGKKQRERFSVL

-1407 KAKQQREEQERT
+1407 KAKQHREEQERT

-1463 INYTYNLPSDIDQY
+1463 MHHTYGLPPDIDQH

-1528 SNLNGKREQALGDYI
+1528 NNLSGKREQALGDYI

-1592 TLFKYFLKYVS
+1592 TLFKYLLKYVS

-1624 VHRMMINNQQTVHQ
+1624 IFRIMNNNQQIVHH

-1652 NRNRVNMALNVGF
+1652 NRNRVNMALSVGF
-1665 YDGETTTCAID
+1665 YDGETITCAVD

-1687 AVRNHGVENIGW
+1687 AVHNHGVDNSGW

-1745 QRKNSLPPIKKR
+1745 QRKNSFPPIKKR
-1757 EHAQVIRELEQE
+1757 EHTQIIRELEQE
-1769 MEIPILKTFQPLERK
+1769 IEPPVLKTFQPLERK
-1784 SVPKVVD
+1784 PVPKPVD
-1791 KPVELEI
+1791 KPVEPEI
-1798 QVPRRP
+1798 QSPRRP
-1804 IVPPPQPPVTKLP
+1804 AVPPPQPPVAKP
-1817 MRKQS
+1817 SVRKQS
-1822 HDVILETTTEMG
+1822 HEAMLETTIETG

-1839 ALNDRYFEKEKQ
+1839 ALNDRYFENEKQ
-1851 RSRSLDNLLQSE
+1851 RSRSLDNLLQPE
-1863 VMPSPVKLA
+1863 VVPSPVKLA

-1884 YHSLERIGETPAVSN
+1884 YHSLERIGETSAVSN
-1899 VEYMTRTEITPE
+1899 VEYMTRNEIAQE
-1911 RKYSKRALPGSQ
+1911 RKYSRITRTTEPNIEEEDLTIDFEYPDIQSVSQTGRSEDDKSSYIRSQTRFIKSQYPGKRALPGSQ

-1996 GSYDTRP
+1996 GTSDDRSQSDAVILETLRKNDVDER
-2003 SGDQTVSENLQR
+2003 GGRGNLE
-2015 IDNRVDR
+2015 
-2022 IATVD
+2022 TVD
-2027 DFVEGMMMRNKDV
+2027 DFMEMMFEGSENETITAK
-2040 NIDAGELSKKI
+2040 ELLERI
-2051 KGGGNMDIPNQNAA
+2051 KGGGNMDIPNQNAN
-2065 FNFTPIA
+2065 FNFGAITPG
-2072 QSMMSPPMMMPMFN
+2072 MMSPPMMMPMFS
-2086 ATQQVPSAQNSS
+2086 APQQVPSAQSSS
-2098 MSMGASFMPIPIYS
+2098 MNMGPGFMPIPIYS

-2124 PPGQS
+2124 PPSQN

-2166 QLLVQSPQNSSGQQP
+2166 QLLVQSPQNSNQQP
-2181 STVLPAG
+2181 GTVLSAG
-2188 PSSMNLVPSAPPIGA
+2188 PSSMNLVPPAPQNGA
-2203 HMGPNDSIGRYSKVS
+2203 QMGPNDSIGRYSKVS
-2218 FREPDDGELWS
+2218 FREPEDGELWS
-2229 TEKRGSSVLTS
+2229 TEKQVTQVKSV
-2240 TPISQRQETMTVKA
+2240 PNSQRQEVTVKA

-2259 QSPPRKNAE
+2259 QSPPRKNSE
-2268 TNRKTSTDYVRKL
+2268 IVRKTSVEYAVRKI
-2281 SVDRKVVDRKASSGQ
+2281 SVDRKVSDKKLSGPTD
-2296 ADMKR
+2296 AKR
-2301 TNLNK
+2301 ANSNK
-2306 NNIQSNFTN
+2306 NNVQSNFTN

-2330 PSSLSNNKG
+2330 LSNSSNNKG

-2377 WPPPSDSNENQGQD
+2377 WPPPSDSNENQSQD
-2391 SFIEFKMRQQHQQRK
+2391 SFIEFKMRQQHQQRNEERVIMTTSVSTSK
-2406 LTPQYQEYD
+2406 HENGYKE
-2415 QGEGEA
+2415 EGE
-2421 TTEGG
+2421 
-2426 VEWEEFEI
+2426 
-2434 ENTSYFSLCV
+2434 
-2444 YIGFKKATIQTV
+2444 KKKKK
-2456 GSFRRS
+2456 SKS

-2540 TVDDTQSV
+2540 TADDTQSV

-2571 RPVPPPPPI
+2571 RPVPPPLPV

-2592 VYSNSQSGVPQPRS
+2592 MYSNSQSGVPQPRS
-2606 PPAPIEPKTRDSF
+2606 PPAPVEPKARDSF
-2619 RTSPDSETYDHFSKN
+2619 RTSPDSEAFDHFSKS
-2634 QMFSQSRDIFAS
+2634 QRDMFSHSRDIFAS
-2646 QQHLRDGHDYRNDFD
+2646 QQHLRENHEYRNDFD
-2661 KIRAQDAKSKDFY
+2661 KSRSLQDQKSKDFY
-2674 SKDSTDL
+2674 GKDSTDL
-2681 ASSTRDR
+2681 ASSARDR

-2699 SELFDSKY
+2699 SDIFDPKY
-2707 AFDGSTGKRDPFGMT
+2707 AREIFENSSSKRDPFGMT

-2729 RDSFGMPSPR
+2729 RDSFGMPSSR
-2739 DFGVIPNTR
+2739 DFGVMPNTR
-2748 ESFTVA
+2748 ESFAAV
-2754 RQSFNKLDRDVDRR
+2754 RQSFKKMDREVDRR

-2788 PEFLKPV
+2788 PEFLRPV
-2795 LPPADKPEIEKVQE
+2795 LPPAEKPEIEKVQE
-2809 VMNTKLYPQTSNA
+2809 VMNTKLYPQTSTA

-2849 LALHLVFCQVVYDVL
+2849 LALHLVFCQVAYDVL

-2884 NYGVTLDNLQST
+2884 NYGITLDNLQST

-2944 IKRTL
+2944 IKRTT
-2949 NGDLIILETLPLED
+2949 NGDLVILETLPLED
-2963 IVSVNS
+2963 IVSVS
-2969 SRPGVCVLQIASGV
+2969 SPRVGVCVMQIASGV

-2992 PQLTEMIGKYIR
+2992 PQLTEMINTYIR
-3004 LVTKRSLTCISF
+3004 L
-3016 DYRERGARPRYP
+3016 
-3028 SSEGASANRMQPAG
+3028 
-3042 NGGTL
+3042 
-3047 DCLGVGSLAALS
+3047 
-3059 SSVHRLPPKVGRA
+3059 
-3072 RTCVSEIMINCLLF
+3072 
-3086 LSPRLR
+3086 
-3092 FNSYRATTVVHRQK
+3092 
-3106 SVSCIGQVAKYGHKK
+3106 
-3121 FCKLAY
+3121 
-3127 RKKGNFIGRNLSDD
+3127 
-3141 DRKTNSPDSL
+3141 
-3151 LVKSSESEL
+3151 
-3160 SSDEYGYTDDSGA
+3160 
-3173 FLEQASH
+3173 
-3180 SDRQCKG
+3180 
-3187 KRNGFIKF
+3187 
-3195 FAKDGS
+3195 
-3201 KEKKKLD
+3201 
-3208 SEHLDVNK
+3208 
-3216 NIKQISEPFKKE
+3216 
-3228 SFGQQKFEYENIPRI
+3228 
-3243 DMSKLDQKTFLHPV
+3243 
-3257 MRANDHQ
+3257 
-3264 PTIEQLRLEEGCEL
+3264 
-3278 RNFKNMAALKNIQEK
+3278 
-3293 KPLQQK
+3293 
-3299 DEEQPRT
+3299 
-3306 NDNLIQE
+3306 
-3313 LYDGEQIIVRT
+3313 
-3324 NGERKLAKMET
+3324 
-3335 ITEENAD
+3335 
-3342 SNKLSVREILKRFEE
+3342 
-3357 LRTQT
+3357 
-3362 DATTTCNDEM
+3362 
-3372 QNEDKTS
+3372 
-3379 DKTLN
+3379 
-3384 TIQETLKK
+3384 
-3392 LDEKVKSYQIDQKS
+3392 IDQKPL
-3406 HLQRINHHENH
+3406 HKPNHHENH
-3417 VSQITKTIQSQAN
+3417 VSQITKSIQSQAN
-3430 HTNHSQ
+3430 HGSLNHVQSHGQ
-3436 PHNHSNHV
+3436 SNHV
-3444 ISEHE
+3444 ISNHE
-3449 NHIPISRVPNH
+3449 NHVPASRVPNH
-3460 VSVVNQANH
+3460 VSATNQTNH
-3469 QKNLQNQR
+3469 QKNQQNQR
-3477 LSPSQEWRQPDDN
+3477 LSPNQEWRQPEDN
-3490 VRLQEDGIYE
+3490 GRLQEDGIYE
-3500 SGPVVSNDGKH
+3500 SGPVVNDGKH

-3574 VKYSTVPIEQ
+3574 VKYSPVPIEQ
-3584 SLLRLDADLSV
+3584 SLLRLDADLSA
-3595 LAVECFLCL
+3595 LAVECFVCL
-3604 MRYMGDQPLPPETS
+3604 MRYMGDQPLPPDTS

-3629 CHKYEQLRD
+3629 CHKYEHLRD

-3656 ESCQRGWRIFSIIA
+3656 DSCQRGWRIFSIVA

-3676 EGLRPYLTKY
+3676 DGLRPYLTKY

-3701 AMVCLQNLRK
+3701 ATVCLQNLRK

-3719 NVPSVEEIMAISAG
+3719 NVPSVDEIMAISAG

-3771 VRNPHEMDEFSLY
+3771 VRHPHEMDEFSLY

-3806 TELQKNHQVFYLIFC
+3806 TELHKNHQVFYLIFC
-3821 RSVWYYPLRLDAA
+3821 RSVWYYPLRLDAP

-3859 HLPQEII
+3859 HLPQEVV

-3875 LHRAADMT
+3875 LHRAADMA
-3883 HEPATKEI
+3883 HEPTTKEI
-3891 KYLLPKT
+3891 KYLLPKPV
-3898 ALSLREPRPQQWSNM
+3898 LSLREPRPQQWSNM

-3918 NNVQHSSAAICKAQV
+3918 NNVQHNAVAACKAQV
-3933 LEILSKWP
+3933 LEILWKWP

-3957 EKGADHILA
+3957 EKGGDHILA

-3979 HETLYHYP
+3979 HETLHHYP

-4034 QYITMEQRTSNAQGG
+4034 QYITMEQRATNNQG
-4049 AGIGL
+4049 AGIGF

>member
-1 MANVDSPG
+1 MDCSKRVERR
-9 PSTKQQHQ
+9 ST
-17 QQQRRRWSM
+17 
-26 GRSST
+26 RSST
-31 SRSHFSLHSSE
+31 SGNRFSSRNTRSE
-42 AFYASAEPLS
+42 AFYASTEPLS
-52 GGRDGRALHNASS
+52 VRRALHNSA
-65 GGGPDPDSNSA
+65 GPDPDTNSA
-76 LDSCAPETGT
+76 PNSKGSAERVVRRRQTSVRRGLDQPGGD
-86 RQQFR
+86 R
-91 TSTRQPSRDSS
+91 TAESAKQNKPTNQE
-102 DRRAI
+102 ALH
-107 VTKND
+107 
-112 GEIFYTVPRGLAISR
+112 TVPRDVTVSR
-127 KEILQRRCVRNDV
+127 REILRRYSKEKEDKENPARFS
-140 EMVHPTPTERS
+140 ETLRHRW
-151 QVEKRP
+151 KRP
-157 TTLPSIGRRTR
+157 EMDKDQHERPRTLPSIAKKSIKELGKGQSTQTAR
-168 QDTECTS
+168 
-175 SFLKRVSRQDILRR
+175 RVSRQDILRR
-189 RANVE
+189 RASVDVPVSRGRGRGEEKVE
-194 TNLQLKDVA
+194 SSEA
-203 KAPSGIPSSGRLAKE
+203 KGPGTVKSSSVFPRRHPGWGKE
-218 DRDISRPSTLP
+218 DERESRSVCDLLAVTSKLQDITRGLVPRPSTLP
-229 KILHASKTSRPEEYS
+229 KIIHASRS
-244 SSRTRETAG
+244 SKEDWVSHRLTKDAVRKE
-253 REAPIY
+253 PPVY
-259 GRIRRRKMSLPTGAA
+259 GRIRRRKTSLPAN
-274 TSRDSTTP
+274 
-282 SKYVQDTST
+282 TST
-291 KVVRHLRDPVP
+291 VKGSSSSERAVDVEFRTTTRHLRDPVP
-302 NPPDWSR
+302 DTPYCSATLPLVEMRTNPHK
-309 CSNNVSR
+309 NAVYAKVSR
-316 DDIYVKVTRKPSRQT
+316 KAYKDSQRCDTNKIESQNDSRNENETDASQ
-331 PHEERLEPM
+331 
-340 DRTMSR
+340 RTMSR
-346 RRIINNVDNMDSLER
+346 RRIIENTKDSYGE
-361 RMHQDRDQ
+361 
-369 DVVRVKHDAILVS
+369 
-382 KADIERLRNFKT
+382 E
-394 ERNEDVKTSCRV
+394 V
-406 DSTWSARKDSKTD
+406 DSIEIQSEFQSESQSYQGKDFDVQTKKGLNEVNEANVGGVRGIDRRESRSSTRAKSKELTKTR
-419 SWSRNKCHPK
+419 S
-429 DSTWTSERQAR
+429 
-440 CRPKS
+440 KS
-445 QTELLTKE
+445 QSRLIENFRSTQRDTRLAT
-453 QTEGPKT
+453 
-460 GMKSMTLPSYVKIG
+460 TLPSYVKSS
-474 RKTSTSGN
+474 RKCTTESPSGSRKS
-482 LPARNVDEQR
+482 PKETDK
-492 RTSTGGVLTKQSKER
+492 GVSSSKQNKER
-507 SNYVKKTATHIPTRI
+507 SNYVKKSTSHVRAY
-522 PTHIRTFSDANS
+522 SDAIS
-534 ARSNSPDTSS
+534 CRSNSPVTS

-550 TGKRRL
+550 TGKRKV
-556 QPSSVTRR
+556 QSSTNSATKVDSISTC
-564 SPSWNLKTGEL
+564 PTWNVKTGEL

-712 ANNSS
+712 ANNAS

-783 KYLEVHF
+783 KYLEVYF
-790 RDGAIIGGRITQYLL
+790 RDGVIVGGRITQYLL

-848 LNQGGNCEIDGKSDV
+848 LNQGGNCEIDGKSDT

-868 LLSAMQVLGFSSEEQ
+868 LLSAMQVLGFTSEEQ
-883 DTIFR
+883 DTIFK
-888 ILSSVLHLGN
+888 ILASVLHLGN

-1010 NSFEQL
+1010 NSLEQL

-1025 QFYFNK
+1025 HFYFNK

-1108 SAEFAIRHYAGQVWY
+1108 SAEFAIKHYAGQVWY
-1123 NVEGFLDKNRDT
+1123 NVDGFLDKNRDT
-1135 LRPDV
+1135 LRSDV
-1140 VELLISSKISMV
+1140 VELLISSKIPMV
-1152 SKMFQHVRNTHE
+1152 SKMFQHVRTTHE

-1190 HDSLQQLLESMSQCN
+1190 HDSLQQLLDSMSQCN

-1299 TRVFLRESLERALEY
+1299 TRVFLRESLERTLEY

-1348 LIQAVYRGYRERKQ
+1348 LIQAVYRGYRKRKKYNALK
-1362 FRAMKKGVLMAQKL
+1362 RGVLMAQKL
-1376 YRGRKQREAFKIL
+1376 YRGKKQREKFKVL

-1449 TERNLLKVVGQVIP
+1449 SERNLLKVVGQVIP
-1463 INYTYNLPSDIDQY
+1463 MHQNYSLPNDIDQY

-1528 SNLNGKREQALGDYI
+1528 NNLSGKREQALGDYI

-1592 TLFKYFLKYVS
+1592 TLFKYILKFVS

-1624 VHRMMINNQQTVHQ
+1624 IYRIMNSNQQIVHHI
-1638 VPRNYPPCVLEWRA
+1638 PRNYPPCVLEWRA
-1652 NRNRVNMALNVGF
+1652 NRNRVNMALSVGF
-1665 YDGETTTCAID
+1665 YDGETVTCTVD

-1687 AVRNHGVENIGW
+1687 AVHNHGVDNAGW
-1699 TITLWNQLDGPDA
+1699 TITLWNQLEGPDA

-1745 QRKNSLPPIKKR
+1745 QRKNSYPPIKKR
-1757 EHAQVIRELEQE
+1757 EHAQIIRELEQE
-1769 MEIPILKTFQPLERK
+1769 IEPPVLKTFQPLERK
-1784 SVPKVVD
+1784 PVPKIMD
-1791 KPVELEI
+1791 KPVEPEI
-1798 QVPRRP
+1798 QSPRRP
-1804 IVPPPQPPVTKLP
+1804 AVPPPQPPVAKP
-1817 MRKQS
+1817 SVRKQS
-1822 HDVILETTTEMG
+1822 HEAMLETTADTG

-1851 RSRSLDNLLQSE
+1851 RSRSLDNLLQPE
-1863 VMPSPVKLA
+1863 VVPSPVKLA

-1884 YHSLERIGETPAVSN
+1884 YHSLERIGETSAVSN
-1899 VEYMTRTEITPE
+1899 VEYMTRNEIAQE
-1911 RKYSKRALPGSQ
+1911 RKYSRITRTTEPNIEEEDLTIDFEYPDIQSVSQTGRSEDDKSSYIRSQTRFVKSQYPGKRAPPGSQ

-1996 GSYDTRP
+1996 GSK
-2003 SGDQTVSENLQR
+2003 GDRTQNAIILEDLERRFN
-2015 IDNRVDR
+2015 NRETG
-2022 IATVD
+2022 IETMQ
-2027 DFVEGMMMRNKDV
+2027 DFIGSMMNADGTEITAR
-2040 NIDAGELSKKI
+2040 ELSEKI
-2051 KGGGNMDIPNQNAA
+2051 KGGGNMDIPNQNTS
-2065 FNFTPIA
+2065 FNFGAITPG
-2072 QSMMSPPMMMPMFN
+2072 MMSPPMMMPMFSPP
-2086 ATQQVPSAQNSS
+2086 QQVPSPQSSS
-2098 MSMGASFMPIPIYS
+2098 MNMNPGFMPIPIYS
-2112 MQGLSLP
+2112 MQGLNLP

-2124 PPGQS
+2124 PPNQS

-2166 QLLVQSPQNSSGQQP
+2166 QLLVQSPQNSSQP
-2181 STVLPAG
+2181 GTAG
-2188 PSSMNLVPSAPPIGA
+2188 PSSMNLVPPAPQNGA
-2203 HMGPNDSIGRYSKVS
+2203 QIGPNDSIGRYSKVS
-2218 FREPDDGELWS
+2218 FREPEDGELWS
-2229 TEKRGSSVLTS
+2229 TEKQN
-2240 TPISQRQETMTVKA
+2240 TPTQAASQRQEVTVKA

-2268 TNRKTSTDYVRKL
+2268 IVRKTSVEYAVRKI
-2281 SVDRKVVDRKASSGQ
+2281 SVERKVGEKKSPGATDAKRPSS
-2296 ADMKR
+2296 
-2301 TNLNK
+2301 NK
-2306 NNIQSNFTN
+2306 SNVQSNFTN

-2330 PSSLSNNKG
+2330 LSNSSNNKG

-2377 WPPPSDSNENQGQD
+2377 WPPPSDSNENQSQD
-2391 SFIEFKMRQQHQQRK
+2391 SFIEFKMRQQQQQRK
-2406 LTPQYQEYD
+2406 ITPQYQEYN
-2415 QGEGEA
+2415 QGDGEPS
-2421 TTEGG
+2421 TEGA

-2434 ENTSYFSLCV
+2434 ENIVGNEDKTVVTHSSTPISKHENGYKEE
-2444 YIGFKKATIQTV
+2444 GEKKKKK
-2456 GSFRRS
+2456 SKS

-2502 TAEKPALPRE
+2502 TAEKPALPR
-2512 DGKVKRLE
+2512 DDAKVKRLE

-2540 TVDDTQSV
+2540 TADDTQSI

-2571 RPVPPPPPI
+2571 RPVPPPLPI

-2592 VYSNSQSGVPQPRS
+2592 MYSNSQSGVPQPRS
-2606 PPAPIEPKTRDSF
+2606 PPAPVEPKGRDSF
-2619 RTSPDSETYDHFSKN
+2619 RTSPDSETFEHFAKN
-2634 QMFSQSRDIFAS
+2634 QRDMFSQSRDIFAS
-2646 QQHLRDGHDYRNDFD
+2646 QQHLRENHEYRN
-2661 KIRAQDAKSKDFY
+2661 AQDQKSKDFY
-2674 SKDSTDL
+2674 GKDSTDM
-2681 ASSTRDR
+2681 ASSARDR
-2688 NSDFDSRRDLN
+2688 SSDFDSRRDFN
-2699 SELFDSKY
+2699 SDIFDPKY
-2707 AFDGSTGKRDPFGMT
+2707 TRDIFENSKRDSFGMI

-2729 RDSFGMPSPR
+2729 RDSFGMPTSR
-2739 DFGVIPNTR
+2739 DFGVMPNTR
-2748 ESFTVA
+2748 ESFAAA
-2754 RQSFNKLDRDVDRR
+2754 RQSFKKLDMDRR

-2788 PEFLKPV
+2788 PEFLRPV
-2795 LPPADKPEIEKVQE
+2795 MPPAEKPEIEKVQE
-2809 VMNTKLYPQTSNA
+2809 VVNTKLYPQTSSA

-2849 LALHLVFCQVVYDVL
+2849 LALHLVFCQVAYDVL

-2931 TQHVAVSHHGLRL
+2931 TQHVAISHHGLRL
-2944 IKRTL
+2944 IKRTTS
-2949 NGDLIILETLPLED
+2949 GDLVILETLPLED
-2963 IVSVNS
+2963 IVSVS
-2969 SRPGVCVLQIASGV
+2969 CPRIGVCVLQISSGV

-2992 PQLTEMIGKYIR
+2992 PQLAEMINTYIR
-3004 LVTKRSLTCISF
+3004 LV
-3016 DYRERGARPRYP
+3016 
-3028 SSEGASANRMQPAG
+3028 
-3042 NGGTL
+3042 
-3047 DCLGVGSLAALS
+3047 
-3059 SSVHRLPPKVGRA
+3059 
-3072 RTCVSEIMINCLLF
+3072 
-3086 LSPRLR
+3086 
-3092 FNSYRATTVVHRQK
+3092 
-3106 SVSCIGQVAKYGHKK
+3106 
-3121 FCKLAY
+3121 
-3127 RKKGNFIGRNLSDD
+3127 
-3141 DRKTNSPDSL
+3141 
-3151 LVKSSESEL
+3151 
-3160 SSDEYGYTDDSGA
+3160 
-3173 FLEQASH
+3173 
-3180 SDRQCKG
+3180 
-3187 KRNGFIKF
+3187 
-3195 FAKDGS
+3195 
-3201 KEKKKLD
+3201 
-3208 SEHLDVNK
+3208 
-3216 NIKQISEPFKKE
+3216 
-3228 SFGQQKFEYENIPRI
+3228 
-3243 DMSKLDQKTFLHPV
+3243 
-3257 MRANDHQ
+3257 DH
-3264 PTIEQLRLEEGCEL
+3264 
-3278 RNFKNMAALKNIQEK
+3278 
-3293 KPLQQK
+3293 KPLHK
-3299 DEEQPRT
+3299 P
-3306 NDNLIQE
+3306 
-3313 LYDGEQIIVRT
+3313 
-3324 NGERKLAKMET
+3324 
-3335 ITEENAD
+3335 
-3342 SNKLSVREILKRFEE
+3342 
-3357 LRTQT
+3357 
-3362 DATTTCNDEM
+3362 
-3372 QNEDKTS
+3372 
-3379 DKTLN
+3379 
-3384 TIQETLKK
+3384 
-3392 LDEKVKSYQIDQKS
+3392 
-3406 HLQRINHHENH
+3406 NHHENH
-3417 VSQITKTIQSQAN
+3417 VSQITKSIQSQAN
-3430 HTNHSQ
+3430 HNSTANHVHGQ
-3436 PHNHSNHV
+3436 PNHVIGNHESNHV
-3444 ISEHE
+3444 SGA
-3449 NHIPISRVPNH
+3449 RVPNH
-3460 VSVVNQANH
+3460 VSATNQANH
-3469 QKNLQNQR
+3469 QKNQQNQR
-3477 LSPSQEWRQPDDN
+3477 LSSSQQEWRQPEDN
-3490 VRLQEDGIYE
+3490 GRLQEDGIYE
-3500 SGPVVSNDGKH
+3500 TGPVVNDGKH

-3553 NKKSKG
+3553 NKKNKG
-3559 QQDGAEWTWKEQVDL
+3559 QPDGAEWTWKEQVDL
-3574 VKYSTVPIEQ
+3574 VKYSPVPIEQ
-3584 SLLRLDADLSV
+3584 SLLRLDADLST

-3604 MRYMGDQPLPPETS
+3604 MRYMGDQPLPPDTS

-3656 ESCQRGWRIFSIIA
+3656 ESCQRGWRIFSIVA

-3676 EGLRPYLTKY
+3676 DGLRPYLTKY

-3701 AMVCLQNLRK
+3701 ATVCLQNLRK

-3719 NVPSVEEIMAISAG
+3719 NVPSVDEIMAISAG

-3759 QDVIEEMCNVIS
+3759 QDVIEEMCNIIS

-3784 CIVDGD
+3784 CIVEGD

-3806 TELQKNHQVFYLIFC
+3806 TELHKNHQVFYLIFC
-3821 RSVWYYPLRLDAA
+3821 RSVWYYPLRLDAP

-3849 EGLLLVLPGE
+3849 EGHLLVLPGE
-3859 HLPQEII
+3859 HLPQEVI

-3883 HEPATKEI
+3883 YEPSTKEI
-3891 KYLLPKT
+3891 KYLLPKPV
-3898 ALSLREPRPQQWSNM
+3898 LSLREPRPQQWSNM

-3918 NNVQHSSAAICKAQV
+3918 NNVQHNTVAACKAQV
-3933 LEILSKWP
+3933 LEILWKWP

-3957 EKGADHILA
+3957 EKGGEHLLA

-3979 HETLYHYP
+3979 HETLYHYL

-4034 QYITMEQRTSNAQGG
+4034 QYITMEQRASNAQV
-4049 AGIGL
+4049 AGVGYDAFL
-4054 GMR
+4054 GFFNCA

>member
-1 MANVDSPG
+1 M
-9 PSTKQQHQ
+9 
-17 QQQRRRWSM
+17 
-26 GRSST
+26 
-31 SRSHFSLHSSE
+31 
-42 AFYASAEPLS
+42 YAEW
-52 GGRDGRALHNASS
+52 
-65 GGGPDPDSNSA
+65 
-76 LDSCAPETGT
+76 
-86 RQQFR
+86 Q
-91 TSTRQPSRDSS
+91 
-102 DRRAI
+102 
-107 VTKND
+107 K
-112 GEIFYTVPRGLAISR
+112 
-127 KEILQRRCVRNDV
+127 
-140 EMVHPTPTERS
+140 
-151 QVEKRP
+151 
-157 TTLPSIGRRTR
+157 
-168 QDTECTS
+168 
-175 SFLKRVSRQDILRR
+175 
-189 RANVE
+189 
-194 TNLQLKDVA
+194 
-203 KAPSGIPSSGRLAKE
+203 
-218 DRDISRPSTLP
+218 
-229 KILHASKTSRPEEYS
+229 
-244 SSRTRETAG
+244 
-253 REAPIY
+253 
-259 GRIRRRKMSLPTGAA
+259 
-274 TSRDSTTP
+274 
-282 SKYVQDTST
+282 
-291 KVVRHLRDPVP
+291 
-302 NPPDWSR
+302 
-309 CSNNVSR
+309 
-316 DDIYVKVTRKPSRQT
+316 
-331 PHEERLEPM
+331 
-340 DRTMSR
+340 
-346 RRIINNVDNMDSLER
+346 
-361 RMHQDRDQ
+361 
-369 DVVRVKHDAILVS
+369 
-382 KADIERLRNFKT
+382 
-394 ERNEDVKTSCRV
+394 
-406 DSTWSARKDSKTD
+406 
-419 SWSRNKCHPK
+419 
-429 DSTWTSERQAR
+429 
-440 CRPKS
+440 
-445 QTELLTKE
+445 
-453 QTEGPKT
+453 
-460 GMKSMTLPSYVKIG
+460 
-474 RKTSTSGN
+474 
-482 LPARNVDEQR
+482 
-492 RTSTGGVLTKQSKER
+492 
-507 SNYVKKTATHIPTRI
+507 
-522 PTHIRTFSDANS
+522 
-534 ARSNSPDTSS
+534 
-544 SIFGFC
+544 
-550 TGKRRL
+550 
-556 QPSSVTRR
+556 
-564 SPSWNLKTGEL
+564 GEL

-1376 YRGRKQREAFKIL
+1376 YRGRKQREVFNIL

-1624 VHRMMINNQQTVHQ
+1624 VHHMMINNQQTVHQ

-1687 AVRNHGVENIGW
+1687 AVRNHGVENTGW

-1863 VMPSPVKLA
+1863 VVPSPVKLA

-1911 RKYSKRALPGSQ
+1911 RKYSRVTRTTEPNIEEEDLTIDFEYPDIQSVSQTGRSEDDKSYIRSQTRFIKSQYPGKRALPGSQ

-1996 GSYDTRP
+1996 GSYDIRT

-2015 IDNRVDR
+2015 IDSRVIR

-2027 DFVEGMMMRNKDV
+2027 DFVEGMMMRNNDV

-2072 QSMMSPPMMMPMFN
+2072 QSMMSPPMMMPMFS
-2086 ATQQVPSAQNSS
+2086 ATQQVPPAQNTS

-2124 PPGQS
+2124 PPSQS

-2166 QLLVQSPQNSSGQQP
+2166 QLLVQSPQNSGQQP
-2181 STVLPAG
+2181 
-2188 PSSMNLVPSAPPIGA
+2188 
-2203 HMGPNDSIGRYSKVS
+2203 VS

-2268 TNRKTSTDYVRKL
+2268 TNRKTSIDYARKL
-2281 SVDRKVVDRKASSGQ
+2281 SVDRKVVDRKASSAQ

-2434 ENTSYFSLCV
+2434 ENIVSNEDRSVIAQTTAAKHENGYKEE
-2444 YIGFKKATIQTV
+2444 GEKKKKK
-2456 GSFRRS
+2456 SKS

-2661 KIRAQDAKSKDFY
+2661 QVRAQDAKSKDFY
-2674 SKDSTDL
+2674 SKDSIDL
-2681 ASSTRDR
+2681 ASSVRDR

-2707 AFDGSTGKRDPFGMT
+2707 AFDGSAGKRDPFGMT

-2748 ESFTVA
+2748 ESFSVA

-2864 ATSSIRI
+2864 ATSSIKI

-2944 IKRTL
+2944 VKRTL

-3004 LVTKRSLTCISF
+3004 L
-3016 DYRERGARPRYP
+3016 
-3028 SSEGASANRMQPAG
+3028 
-3042 NGGTL
+3042 
-3047 DCLGVGSLAALS
+3047 
-3059 SSVHRLPPKVGRA
+3059 
-3072 RTCVSEIMINCLLF
+3072 
-3086 LSPRLR
+3086 
-3092 FNSYRATTVVHRQK
+3092 
-3106 SVSCIGQVAKYGHKK
+3106 
-3121 FCKLAY
+3121 
-3127 RKKGNFIGRNLSDD
+3127 
-3141 DRKTNSPDSL
+3141 
-3151 LVKSSESEL
+3151 
-3160 SSDEYGYTDDSGA
+3160 
-3173 FLEQASH
+3173 
-3180 SDRQCKG
+3180 
-3187 KRNGFIKF
+3187 
-3195 FAKDGS
+3195 
-3201 KEKKKLD
+3201 
-3208 SEHLDVNK
+3208 
-3216 NIKQISEPFKKE
+3216 
-3228 SFGQQKFEYENIPRI
+3228 
-3243 DMSKLDQKTFLHPV
+3243 
-3257 MRANDHQ
+3257 
-3264 PTIEQLRLEEGCEL
+3264 
-3278 RNFKNMAALKNIQEK
+3278 
-3293 KPLQQK
+3293 
-3299 DEEQPRT
+3299 
-3306 NDNLIQE
+3306 
-3313 LYDGEQIIVRT
+3313 
-3324 NGERKLAKMET
+3324 
-3335 ITEENAD
+3335 
-3342 SNKLSVREILKRFEE
+3342 
-3357 LRTQT
+3357 
-3362 DATTTCNDEM
+3362 
-3372 QNEDKTS
+3372 
-3379 DKTLN
+3379 
-3384 TIQETLKK
+3384 
-3392 LDEKVKSYQIDQKS
+3392 IDQKP

-3436 PHNHSNHV
+3436 LHNHSNHV

-3449 NHIPISRVPNH
+3449 NHVPIGRVPNH
-3460 VSVVNQANH
+3460 VSAVNQANH

-3477 LSPSQEWRQPDDN
+3477 LSPSQEWRQPDEN
-3490 VRLQEDGIYE
+3490 IRLQDDGIYE

-3511 SLLQYAMLNFRQST
+3511 SLLQYAMLNFRQNT

-3559 QQDGAEWTWKEQVDL
+3559 QQDGTEWTWKEQVDL

-3584 SLLRLDADLSV
+3584 SLLRLDADLSI

-3618 EVKCVYTILMH
+3618 EVKCVYTVLMH

-3859 HLPQEII
+3859 HLPQEVI

-3918 NNVQHSSAAICKAQV
+3918 NNVQHSSAATCKAQV

>member
-1 MANVDSPG
+1 M
-9 PSTKQQHQ
+9 
-17 QQQRRRWSM
+17 
-26 GRSST
+26 
-31 SRSHFSLHSSE
+31 
-42 AFYASAEPLS
+42 YA
-52 GGRDGRALHNASS
+52 
-65 GGGPDPDSNSA
+65 
-76 LDSCAPETGT
+76 
-86 RQQFR
+86 
-91 TSTRQPSRDSS
+91 
-102 DRRAI
+102 
-107 VTKND
+107 
-112 GEIFYTVPRGLAISR
+112 
-127 KEILQRRCVRNDV
+127 
-140 EMVHPTPTERS
+140 
-151 QVEKRP
+151 
-157 TTLPSIGRRTR
+157 
-168 QDTECTS
+168 
-175 SFLKRVSRQDILRR
+175 
-189 RANVE
+189 
-194 TNLQLKDVA
+194 
-203 KAPSGIPSSGRLAKE
+203 
-218 DRDISRPSTLP
+218 
-229 KILHASKTSRPEEYS
+229 
-244 SSRTRETAG
+244 
-253 REAPIY
+253 
-259 GRIRRRKMSLPTGAA
+259 
-274 TSRDSTTP
+274 
-282 SKYVQDTST
+282 
-291 KVVRHLRDPVP
+291 
-302 NPPDWSR
+302 DWQ
-309 CSNNVSR
+309 
-316 DDIYVKVTRKPSRQT
+316 K
-331 PHEERLEPM
+331 
-340 DRTMSR
+340 
-346 RRIINNVDNMDSLER
+346 
-361 RMHQDRDQ
+361 
-369 DVVRVKHDAILVS
+369 
-382 KADIERLRNFKT
+382 
-394 ERNEDVKTSCRV
+394 
-406 DSTWSARKDSKTD
+406 
-419 SWSRNKCHPK
+419 
-429 DSTWTSERQAR
+429 
-440 CRPKS
+440 
-445 QTELLTKE
+445 
-453 QTEGPKT
+453 
-460 GMKSMTLPSYVKIG
+460 
-474 RKTSTSGN
+474 
-482 LPARNVDEQR
+482 
-492 RTSTGGVLTKQSKER
+492 
-507 SNYVKKTATHIPTRI
+507 
-522 PTHIRTFSDANS
+522 
-534 ARSNSPDTSS
+534 
-544 SIFGFC
+544 
-550 TGKRRL
+550 
-556 QPSSVTRR
+556 
-564 SPSWNLKTGEL
+564 GEL

-883 DTIFR
+883 DTIFK
-888 ILSSVLHLGN
+888 ILASVLHLGN

-1269 PRGAPNKELCRII
+1269 PRGAPNKELCRLI

-1376 YRGRKQREAFKIL
+1376 YRGRKQRETFKIL
-1389 KEEMA
+1389 KDEMV

-1463 INYTYNLPSDIDQY
+1463 MNYTYNLPPDIDQY

-1624 VHRMMINNQQTVHQ
+1624 VYRMMNNNQQTVHQ

-1665 YDGETTTCAID
+1665 YDGETTTCAMD

-1687 AVRNHGVENIGW
+1687 AVRNHGVENTGW

-1745 QRKNSLPPIKKR
+1745 QRKNSLPSIKKR
-1757 EHAQVIRELEQE
+1757 EHVQVIRELEQE

-1784 SVPKVVD
+1784 SAPKPVD

-1804 IVPPPQPPVTKLP
+1804 AVPPPQPPVVKP
-1817 MRKQS
+1817 PIRKQS
-1822 HDVILETTTEMG
+1822 HEVILDTTTEMG

-1863 VMPSPVKLA
+1863 IVSSPVKLA

-1899 VEYMTRTEITPE
+1899 VEYMTRTDITQE
-1911 RKYSKRALPGSQ
+1911 RKYSRVARTTEPNIEEEDLTIDFEYPDIQSVSQTGRSEDDKSYIRSQTRFIKSQYPGKRALPGSQ

-1996 GSYDTRP
+1996 GLHDTRP
-2003 SGDQTVSENLQR
+2003 PGDQTVLENLQR
-2015 IDNRVDR
+2015 IDSRATKIV
-2022 IATVD
+2022 TVD
-2027 DFVEGMMMRNKDV
+2027 DFVEEMIARNENV
-2040 NIDAGELSKKI
+2040 NISASELSKKI

-2065 FNFTPIA
+2065 FNFSPIA
-2072 QSMMSPPMMMPMFN
+2072 QSMMSPPMMMPMFSP
-2086 ATQQVPSAQNSS
+2086 TQQVPSTQNTN

-2112 MQGLSLP
+2112 MQGLNLP

-2129 NDMMAYQQNLQRAFL
+2129 NDMVAYQQNLQRAFL

-2166 QLLVQSPQNSSGQQP
+2166 QLLVQSPQNSTQQP

-2188 PSSMNLVPSAPPIGA
+2188 SSSMNLVPPAPSIGA
-2203 HMGPNDSIGRYSKVS
+2203 HMGPNDSIGRCSKVS

-2229 TEKRGSSVLTS
+2229 TEKRGTPLLTS
-2240 TPISQRQETMTVKA
+2240 TPTTRQETMTVKA

-2268 TNRKTSTDYVRKL
+2268 AARKTSVDYARKI
-2281 SVDRKVVDRKASSGQ
+2281 SVDRKVVDRKPSSAQ
-2296 ADMKR
+2296 ADVKR
-2301 TNLNK
+2301 ANLNK
-2306 NNIQSNFTN
+2306 SNIQSNFTN

-2377 WPPPSDSNENQGQD
+2377 WPPPSDSNENQAQD
-2391 SFIEFKMRQQHQQRK
+2391 SFIEFKMRQQQQQRK
-2406 LTPQYQEYD
+2406 ITPQYQEYD
-2415 QGEGEA
+2415 QGDGEA
-2421 TTEGG
+2421 ATEGG

-2434 ENTSYFSLCV
+2434 ENIVSNEDRSMIAHPSATAAKHENGYKEE
-2444 YIGFKKATIQTV
+2444 GEKKKKK
-2456 GSFRRS
+2456 SKS

-2571 RPVPPPPPI
+2571 RPVPPPPPV

-2619 RTSPDSETYDHFSKN
+2619 RTSPDSETYDHFPKN

-2661 KIRAQDAKSKDFY
+2661 KARGQDKSKDFY
-2674 SKDSTDL
+2674 GKDSTDL
-2681 ASSTRDR
+2681 ASSVRDR
-2688 NSDFDSRRDLN
+2688 SSDFDSRRDLN

-2754 RQSFNKLDRDVDRR
+2754 RQSFNNRDVDRR

-2809 VMNTKLYPQTSNA
+2809 VVNTKLYPQTSNA

-2849 LALHLVFCQVVYDVL
+2849 LALHLVFCQVAYDVL

-2896 QHKITIKKNVVDMAK
+2896 QHKITIKKNIVDMAK

-2969 SRPGVCVLQIASGV
+2969 SRSGVCVLQIASGV

-2992 PQLTEMIGKYIR
+2992 PQLSEMIGRYIR
-3004 LVTKRSLTCISF
+3004 L
-3016 DYRERGARPRYP
+3016 
-3028 SSEGASANRMQPAG
+3028 
-3042 NGGTL
+3042 
-3047 DCLGVGSLAALS
+3047 
-3059 SSVHRLPPKVGRA
+3059 
-3072 RTCVSEIMINCLLF
+3072 
-3086 LSPRLR
+3086 
-3092 FNSYRATTVVHRQK
+3092 
-3106 SVSCIGQVAKYGHKK
+3106 
-3121 FCKLAY
+3121 
-3127 RKKGNFIGRNLSDD
+3127 
-3141 DRKTNSPDSL
+3141 
-3151 LVKSSESEL
+3151 
-3160 SSDEYGYTDDSGA
+3160 
-3173 FLEQASH
+3173 
-3180 SDRQCKG
+3180 
-3187 KRNGFIKF
+3187 
-3195 FAKDGS
+3195 
-3201 KEKKKLD
+3201 
-3208 SEHLDVNK
+3208 
-3216 NIKQISEPFKKE
+3216 
-3228 SFGQQKFEYENIPRI
+3228 
-3243 DMSKLDQKTFLHPV
+3243 
-3257 MRANDHQ
+3257 
-3264 PTIEQLRLEEGCEL
+3264 
-3278 RNFKNMAALKNIQEK
+3278 
-3293 KPLQQK
+3293 
-3299 DEEQPRT
+3299 
-3306 NDNLIQE
+3306 
-3313 LYDGEQIIVRT
+3313 
-3324 NGERKLAKMET
+3324 
-3335 ITEENAD
+3335 
-3342 SNKLSVREILKRFEE
+3342 
-3357 LRTQT
+3357 
-3362 DATTTCNDEM
+3362 
-3372 QNEDKTS
+3372 
-3379 DKTLN
+3379 
-3384 TIQETLKK
+3384 
-3392 LDEKVKSYQIDQKS
+3392 IDQKP
-3406 HLQRINHHENH
+3406 HQRINHHENH

-3430 HTNHSQ
+3430 HANHIQS
-3436 PHNHSNHV
+3436 HNHSNHV
-3444 ISEHE
+3444 ITEHE
-3449 NHIPISRVPNH
+3449 NHVPIGRVLNH
-3460 VSVVNQANH
+3460 VSAVNQANH
-3469 QKNLQNQR
+3469 QKNLQNQQ
-3477 LSPSQEWRQPDDN
+3477 LSPSQEWRQPEDN
-3490 VRLQEDGIYE
+3490 VRLQDDGIYE
-3500 SGPVVSNDGKH
+3500 TGPVVNDGKH

-3553 NKKSKG
+3553 NKKGKG
-3559 QQDGAEWTWKEQVDL
+3559 QQDGTEWTWKEQVDL

-3629 CHKYEQLRD
+3629 CHKYESLRD

-3676 EGLRPYLTKY
+3676 DGLRPYLTKY

-3759 QDVIEEMCNVIS
+3759 QDVIEEMCSVIS

-3806 TELQKNHQVFYLIFC
+3806 TELQKNHQVFYLLFC

-3834 LYIEVVFNQIAPDYL
+3834 LYIEVVFNQIIPDYL

-3866 YDMAQIAAL
+3866 YDMAQITAL

-3891 KYLLPKT
+3891 KYLLPKP

-3918 NNVQHSSAAICKAQV
+3918 NNVQHSSAAVCKAQV

-3957 EKGADHILA
+3957 EKSADHILA

>member
-1 MANVDSPG
+1 MANVYSPG
-9 PSTKQQHQ
+9 PSTKQQ
-17 QQQRRRWSM
+17 QQRQRWSM

-52 GGRDGRALHNASS
+52 GSRDGRALHNASDS
-65 GGGPDPDSNSA
+65 GPDPDSNSA

-91 TSTRQPSRDSS
+91 TSIRQPSRDSS

-112 GEIFYTVPRGLAISR
+112 GETFYTVPRGLAISR
-127 KEILQRRCVRNDV
+127 KEILQRRYVRNDV
-140 EMVHPTPTERS
+140 ETVHPTSERS

-157 TTLPSIGRRTR
+157 TTLPSIGRRIR

-175 SFLKRVSRQDILRR
+175 SFLKRISRQDILQR

-203 KAPSGIPSSGRLAKE
+203 KIPSGIPSSGRLAKE
-218 DRDISRPSTLP
+218 DRDISWPSTLP

-259 GRIRRRKMSLPTGAA
+259 GRIRRRKMSLPTGVA

-282 SKYVQDTST
+282 SSTLTRFSKTRANGERADTLRDSTTPSNTLTRTKASGEYVDTST
-291 KVVRHLRDPVP
+291 KVVRHLRDPVS
-302 NPPDWSR
+302 NPPNWSR
-309 CSNNVSR
+309 CANNVSR
-316 DDIYVKVTRKPSRQT
+316 DDIYVKVTRKPPKA

-394 ERNEDVKTSCRV
+394 ERNEDVKTSCRI

-419 SWSRNKCHPK
+419 SWSRNKCRPK
-429 DSTWTSERQAR
+429 NPTWTSERQAR
-440 CRPKS
+440 SRPKS

-453 QTEGPKT
+453 QTESSKT

-474 RKTSTSGN
+474 RKTSMSGN
-482 LPARNVDEQR
+482 LPVRNVDEQR
-492 RTSTGGVLTKQSKER
+492 RTSTSGVLTKQSKER
-507 SNYVKKTATHIPTRI
+507 SNYVKKTATHIPTSN

-534 ARSNSPDTSS
+534 AYSNSPDMSS

-556 QPSSVTRR
+556 QPSSVTCRA
-564 SPSWNLKTGEL
+564 PSWNLKTGEL

-1376 YRGRKQREAFKIL
+1376 YKGRKQREAFKIL

-1592 TLFKYFLKYVS
+1592 TLFKYLLKYVS

-1687 AVRNHGVENIGW
+1687 AVRNHGVENTGW

-1822 HDVILETTTEMG
+1822 HDIILETTTEMG

-1863 VMPSPVKLA
+1863 VVPSPVKLA

-1884 YHSLERIGETPAVSN
+1884 YHSLERIGEASAVSN

-1911 RKYSKRALPGSQ
+1911 RKYSRVTRTTEPNIEEEDLTIDFEYPDIQSVSQTGRSEDDKSYIRSQTRFIKSQYPGKRALPGSQ

-2003 SGDQTVSENLQR
+2003 SGDQTVSENLQEFER
-2015 IDNRVDR
+2015 IDNRVLR

-2027 DFVEGMMMRNKDV
+2027 DFVEGMMMRSKDV

-2051 KGGGNMDIPNQNAA
+2051 KGDGNMDIPNQNAA

-2086 ATQQVPSAQNSS
+2086 ATQQVPSAQNTS

-2124 PPGQS
+2124 PPGQN

-2166 QLLVQSPQNSSGQQP
+2166 QLLVQSPQNSGQQP

-2268 TNRKTSTDYVRKL
+2268 INRNTSTDYVRKL
-2281 SVDRKVVDRKASSGQ
+2281 SVDRKVVDRKASSAQ

-2315 VLSELKNRK
+2315 VLSELKSRK

-2391 SFIEFKMRQQHQQRK
+2391 SFIEFKMRQQQQQRK

-2415 QGEGEA
+2415 QGEGET

-2434 ENTSYFSLCV
+2434 ENIVSNEDRSAITQTTAAKYENG
-2444 YIGFKKATIQTV
+2444 YKEEGEKKKKK
-2456 GSFRRS
+2456 SKS

-2646 QQHLRDGHDYRNDFD
+2646 QQHLREGHDYRNDFD

-2681 ASSTRDR
+2681 ASSTRDH

-2707 AFDGSTGKRDPFGMT
+2707 AFDGLTGKRDPFGMT

-2768 SSVASTHRTD
+2768 SSVASIHRTD

-2849 LALHLVFCQVVYDVL
+2849 LALHLVFCQVIYDVL

-3004 LVTKRSLTCISF
+3004 L
-3016 DYRERGARPRYP
+3016 
-3028 SSEGASANRMQPAG
+3028 
-3042 NGGTL
+3042 
-3047 DCLGVGSLAALS
+3047 
-3059 SSVHRLPPKVGRA
+3059 
-3072 RTCVSEIMINCLLF
+3072 
-3086 LSPRLR
+3086 
-3092 FNSYRATTVVHRQK
+3092 
-3106 SVSCIGQVAKYGHKK
+3106 
-3121 FCKLAY
+3121 
-3127 RKKGNFIGRNLSDD
+3127 
-3141 DRKTNSPDSL
+3141 
-3151 LVKSSESEL
+3151 
-3160 SSDEYGYTDDSGA
+3160 
-3173 FLEQASH
+3173 
-3180 SDRQCKG
+3180 
-3187 KRNGFIKF
+3187 
-3195 FAKDGS
+3195 
-3201 KEKKKLD
+3201 
-3208 SEHLDVNK
+3208 
-3216 NIKQISEPFKKE
+3216 
-3228 SFGQQKFEYENIPRI
+3228 
-3243 DMSKLDQKTFLHPV
+3243 
-3257 MRANDHQ
+3257 
-3264 PTIEQLRLEEGCEL
+3264 
-3278 RNFKNMAALKNIQEK
+3278 
-3293 KPLQQK
+3293 
-3299 DEEQPRT
+3299 
-3306 NDNLIQE
+3306 
-3313 LYDGEQIIVRT
+3313 
-3324 NGERKLAKMET
+3324 
-3335 ITEENAD
+3335 
-3342 SNKLSVREILKRFEE
+3342 
-3357 LRTQT
+3357 
-3362 DATTTCNDEM
+3362 
-3372 QNEDKTS
+3372 
-3379 DKTLN
+3379 
-3384 TIQETLKK
+3384 
-3392 LDEKVKSYQIDQKS
+3392 IDQKP

-3436 PHNHSNHV
+3436 PHNYSNHV

-3460 VSVVNQANH
+3460 VSAVNQANH

-3584 SLLRLDADLSV
+3584 SLLRLDADLSI

-3701 AMVCLQNLRK
+3701 AIVCLQNLRK

-3918 NNVQHSSAAICKAQV
+3918 NNVQHSSAATCKAQV

-4034 QYITMEQRTSNAQGG
+4034 QYITMEQRTSNAQNG

>member
-1 MANVDSPG
+1 MEAATAACGKKPERR
-9 PSTKQQHQ
+9 ST
-17 QQQRRRWSM
+17 
-26 GRSST
+26 RSST
-31 SRSHFSLHSSE
+31 SKNRFSSRNTRSE
-42 AFYASAEPLS
+42 AFYAGAEPLS
-52 GGRDGRALHNASS
+52 VRRALHNSA
-65 GGGPDPDSNSA
+65 GPDPDTNSA
-76 LDSCAPETGT
+76 PNSSGSAERARRHQASGRARNLDPGAGLDVGP
-86 RQQFR
+86 
-91 TSTRQPSRDSS
+91 
-102 DRRAI
+102 RAERLANQE
-107 VTKND
+107 V
-112 GEIFYTVPRGLAISR
+112 FHTVPRDLAVSR
-127 KEILQRRCVRNDV
+127 KDILRRYSKDEKDGGARFSEALRHRWRRTADV
-140 EMVHPTPTERS
+140 DKDQERP
-151 QVEKRP
+151 K
-157 TTLPSIGRRTR
+157 TLPSIAKRSQREPGRVAQAPQGFR
-168 QDTECTS
+168 
-175 SFLKRVSRQDILRR
+175 KISRQDILRR
-189 RANVE
+189 RASVDAPVGGSRGRSRVE
-194 TNLQLKDVA
+194 ETLESSEAKGGTSSSFSRSVPRPRIGRWGREVERESRSVCDFLAVASKLQDVT
-203 KAPSGIPSSGRLAKE
+203 SGLVP
-218 DRDISRPSTLP
+218 RPSTLP
-229 KILHASKTSRPEEYS
+229 KILHASRESRFAEDWASPRLAKDAVRKE
-244 SSRTRETAG
+244 
-253 REAPIY
+253 PPVY
-259 GRIRRRKMSLPTGAA
+259 GRIRRRKTSLPTNTG
-274 TSRDSTTP
+274 TPRSSQSSLNTLTRYSRPGNTLVRERAVDVEFRTT
-282 SKYVQDTST
+282 T
-291 KVVRHLRDPVP
+291 RHLRDPVP
-302 NPPDWSR
+302 DAPYQSATLPLVDMRGSPQRNALYAK
-309 CSNNVSR
+309 VSR
-316 DDIYVKVTRKPSRQT
+316 KTSKSLQRYDNKADPKDGGDGR
-331 PHEERLEPM
+331 HEVRV
-340 DRTMSR
+340 DSGHRTMSR
-346 RRIINNVDNMDSLER
+346 RRIIDNMKGENAYEEQNSSRTEDSADYRSES
-361 RMHQDRDQ
+361 QSYQGKDF
-369 DVVRVKHDAILVS
+369 DAH
-382 KADIERLRNFKT
+382 ENRNLC
-394 ERNEDVKTSCRV
+394 EV
-406 DSTWSARKDSKTD
+406 DSDRLKEPSAL
-419 SWSRNKCHPK
+419 SRGNGSNSMEYRS
-429 DSTWTSERQAR
+429 DGNWTKSREATKYRS
-440 CRPKS
+440 KS
-445 QTELLTKE
+445 QSRLIDNYRVNQREACAANRLAT
-453 QTEGPKT
+453 
-460 GMKSMTLPSYVKIG
+460 TLPSYVKSS
-474 RKTSTSGN
+474 RKCSNERPPGTECHRKLSK
-482 LPARNVDEQR
+482 E
-492 RTSTGGVLTKQSKER
+492 TGISSKQSKER
-507 SNYVKKTATHIPTRI
+507 SNYVKKSAASHVKA
-522 PTHIRTFSDANS
+522 FNDANS
-534 ARSNSPDTSS
+534 ARSNSPVTTS

-550 TGKRRL
+550 TGKRKV
-556 QPSSVTRR
+556 Q
-564 SPSWNLKTGEL
+564 SPSASARKDESAASYPTWNVRTGEL

-712 ANNSS
+712 ANNAS

-783 KYLEVHF
+783 KYLEVYF
-790 RDGAIIGGRITQYLL
+790 RDGVIVGGRITQYLL

-868 LLSAMQVLGFSSEEQ
+868 LLSAMQVLGFTSEEQ
-883 DTIFR
+883 DTIFK
-888 ILSSVLHLGN
+888 ILASVLHLGN

-995 AISILDIFGFENFTE
+995 AISILDIFGFENFAE
-1010 NSFEQL
+1010 NSLEQL

-1077 SNFPKATD
+1077 SNFPKASD

-1108 SAEFAIRHYAGQVWY
+1108 SAEFAIKHYAGQVWY

-1152 SKMFQHVRNTHE
+1152 SKMFQHVRTTHE

-1190 HDSLQQLLESMSQCN
+1190 HDSLQQLLDSMSQCN

-1282 LDKAAPKEAQ
+1282 LDKAASKEAQ

-1299 TRVFLRESLERALEY
+1299 TRVFLRESLERTLEY

-1348 LIQAVYRGYRERKQ
+1348 LIQAVYRGYRERKK
-1362 FRAMKKGVLMAQKL
+1362 FRATKRGALMAQKM
-1376 YRGRKQREAFKIL
+1376 YRGKKQREKFKVL
-1389 KEEMA
+1389 KEEMT

-1463 INYTYNLPSDIDQY
+1463 VHYNYSLPPDIDQH

-1498 IKTPFLAKARD
+1498 IKTPFLTKARD

-1528 SNLNGKREQALGDYI
+1528 NNLSGKREQALGDYI

-1580 LSNCLSAFQPSA
+1580 LSNCLSAFQPSP

-1624 VHRMMINNQQTVHQ
+1624 IFRIMSNNQQIVHH

-1652 NRNRVNMALNVGF
+1652 NRNRVNMALSVGF
-1665 YDGETTTCAID
+1665 YDGETVTCAVD

-1687 AVRNHGVENIGW
+1687 AVHNHGVDNSGW

-1745 QRKNSLPPIKKR
+1745 QRKNSFPPIKKR
-1757 EHAQVIRELEQE
+1757 EHTQIIRELEQE
-1769 MEIPILKTFQPLERK
+1769 IEPPVLKTFQPLERK
-1784 SVPKVVD
+1784 PVPKVVD
-1791 KPVELEI
+1791 KPVEPEI
-1798 QVPRRP
+1798 QSPRRP
-1804 IVPPPQPPVTKLP
+1804 AVPPPQPPVAKP
-1817 MRKQS
+1817 SVRKQS
-1822 HDVILETTTEMG
+1822 HEAILETTAATG

-1839 ALNDRYFEKEKQ
+1839 ALNDRYFEREKQ
-1851 RSRSLDNLLQSE
+1851 RSRSLDNLLQPE
-1863 VMPSPVKLA
+1863 VVLPPVKLA

-1884 YHSLERIGETPAVSN
+1884 YHSLERIGETSAVSN
-1899 VEYMTRTEITPE
+1899 VEYMTRSEITQE
-1911 RKYSKRALPGSQ
+1911 RKYSRITRSTEPNIEEEDLTIDFEYPDIQSVSQTGRSEDDKNSYIRSQTRFIKSQYPGKRALPGSQ

-1996 GSYDTRP
+1996 GTGDHRGQGDGVLLDTLKARVVDRARTDATSVENVRDFMKLMFSGCQDEPISATELSRKIKGGGTIDTPDRQTTIYDTIQDDEP
-2003 SGDQTVSENLQR
+2003 GIENVQDFMELMFSGSQDEAIS
-2015 IDNRVDR
+2015 
-2022 IATVD
+2022 AT
-2027 DFVEGMMMRNKDV
+2027 
-2040 NIDAGELSKKI
+2040 ELSRKI
-2051 KGGGNMDIPNQNAA
+2051 KGGGNMDIPNQNTT
-2065 FNFTPIA
+2065 FNFGAITPG
-2072 QSMMSPPMMMPMFN
+2072 MMSPPMMMPMFS
-2086 ATQQVPSAQNSS
+2086 ASQQVPPPQSTS
-2098 MSMGASFMPIPIYS
+2098 MNMGAGFMPIPIYS

-2124 PPGQS
+2124 PPSQN

-2166 QLLVQSPQNSSGQQP
+2166 QLLVQSPNSGQQP
-2181 STVLPAG
+2181 GTALSAG
-2188 PSSMNLVPSAPPIGA
+2188 PSSMNLVPPAPQNGA
-2203 HMGPNDSIGRYSKVS
+2203 QMGPNDSIGRYSKVS
-2218 FREPDDGELWS
+2218 FREPEDGELWS
-2229 TEKRGSSVLTS
+2229 TEKQGAPVQSSTA
-2240 TPISQRQETMTVKA
+2240 SQRQEVTVKA

-2259 QSPPRKNAE
+2259 QSPPRKNSE
-2268 TNRKTSTDYVRKL
+2268 IVRKTSVEYAVRKV
-2281 SVDRKVVDRKASSGQ
+2281 SVDRKVADKKVTGPADPKRSSS
-2296 ADMKR
+2296 
-2301 TNLNK
+2301 NK
-2306 NNIQSNFTN
+2306 NNVQSNFTN

-2330 PSSLSNNKG
+2330 LSNSSNNKG

-2377 WPPPSDSNENQGQD
+2377 WPPPSDSNENQSQD
-2391 SFIEFKMRQQHQQRK
+2391 SFIEFKMRQQQQQRK
-2406 LTPQYQEYD
+2406 ITPQFGEYN
-2415 QGEGEA
+2415 QGDGEPS
-2421 TTEGG
+2421 TEGA

-2434 ENTSYFSLCV
+2434 ENIVGNDERTVVTHTPVPAAKHENGYKEE
-2444 YIGFKKATIQTV
+2444 GEKKKKK
-2456 GSFRRS
+2456 SKS

-2502 TAEKPALPRE
+2502 TAEKPALPR
-2512 DGKVKRLE
+2512 DDDKVKRLE

-2540 TVDDTQSV
+2540 TADDTQSV

-2571 RPVPPPPPI
+2571 RPVPPPLPV

-2592 VYSNSQSGVPQPRS
+2592 MYSNSQSSVPQPRS
-2606 PPAPIEPKTRDSF
+2606 PPAPIEPKTRDTF
-2619 RTSPDSETYDHFSKN
+2619 RASPDSETFDHFAKA
-2634 QMFSQSRDIFAS
+2634 QRDMFSHSRDIFAS
-2646 QQHLRDGHDYRNDFD
+2646 QQHLREAHEYRNDFD
-2661 KIRAQDAKSKDFY
+2661 KARSQDQKSKDFY
-2674 SKDSTDL
+2674 SKDSTDM
-2681 ASSTRDR
+2681 ASSARDR
-2688 NSDFDSRRDLN
+2688 SSDFDSRRDLN
-2699 SELFDSKY
+2699 SDIFDPKY
-2707 AFDGSTGKRDPFGMT
+2707 ARDIFENSSSKRDPFGMT

-2729 RDSFGMPSPR
+2729 RDSFGMPSSR
-2739 DFGVIPNTR
+2739 DFGVMPNTR
-2748 ESFTVA
+2748 ESFAVA
-2754 RQSFNKLDRDVDRR
+2754 RQSFKKMDREVDRR

-2788 PEFLKPV
+2788 PEFLRPV

-2809 VMNTKLYPQTSNA
+2809 VMNTKLYPQTSTA

-2849 LALHLVFCQVVYDVL
+2849 LALHLVFCQVAYDVL

-2944 IKRTL
+2944 VKRTPQ
-2949 NGDLIILETLPLED
+2949 GDLVILETLPLED
-2963 IVSVNS
+2963 IVSVS
-2969 SRPGVCVLQIASGV
+2969 SPRAGVCVMQIASGV

-2992 PQLTEMIGKYIR
+2992 PQLTEMISNYIR
-3004 LVTKRSLTCISF
+3004 LV
-3016 DYRERGARPRYP
+3016 
-3028 SSEGASANRMQPAG
+3028 
-3042 NGGTL
+3042 
-3047 DCLGVGSLAALS
+3047 
-3059 SSVHRLPPKVGRA
+3059 
-3072 RTCVSEIMINCLLF
+3072 
-3086 LSPRLR
+3086 
-3092 FNSYRATTVVHRQK
+3092 
-3106 SVSCIGQVAKYGHKK
+3106 
-3121 FCKLAY
+3121 
-3127 RKKGNFIGRNLSDD
+3127 
-3141 DRKTNSPDSL
+3141 
-3151 LVKSSESEL
+3151 
-3160 SSDEYGYTDDSGA
+3160 
-3173 FLEQASH
+3173 
-3180 SDRQCKG
+3180 
-3187 KRNGFIKF
+3187 
-3195 FAKDGS
+3195 
-3201 KEKKKLD
+3201 
-3208 SEHLDVNK
+3208 
-3216 NIKQISEPFKKE
+3216 
-3228 SFGQQKFEYENIPRI
+3228 
-3243 DMSKLDQKTFLHPV
+3243 DQKPLH
-3257 MRANDHQ
+3257 
-3264 PTIEQLRLEEGCEL
+3264 
-3278 RNFKNMAALKNIQEK
+3278 
-3293 KPLQQK
+3293 
-3299 DEEQPRT
+3299 
-3306 NDNLIQE
+3306 
-3313 LYDGEQIIVRT
+3313 
-3324 NGERKLAKMET
+3324 
-3335 ITEENAD
+3335 
-3342 SNKLSVREILKRFEE
+3342 
-3357 LRTQT
+3357 
-3362 DATTTCNDEM
+3362 
-3372 QNEDKTS
+3372 
-3379 DKTLN
+3379 
-3384 TIQETLKK
+3384 
-3392 LDEKVKSYQIDQKS
+3392 KS
-3406 HLQRINHHENH
+3406 NHHENH
-3417 VSQITKTIQSQAN
+3417 VSQITKSIQSQAN
-3430 HTNHSQ
+3430 HGSLNHVQSHGQ
-3436 PHNHSNHV
+3436 SNHV
-3444 ISEHE
+3444 ISNHE
-3449 NHIPISRVPNH
+3449 NHVPASRVPNH
-3460 VSVVNQANH
+3460 VSATNQTNH
-3469 QKNLQNQR
+3469 QKNQQNQR
-3477 LSPSQEWRQPDDN
+3477 LSPNQEWRQPEDN
-3490 VRLQEDGIYE
+3490 GRLQEDGIYE
-3500 SGPVVSNDGKH
+3500 SGPVVNDGKH

-3553 NKKSKG
+3553 SKKSKG

-3574 VKYSTVPIEQ
+3574 VKYSPVPIEQ
-3584 SLLRLDADLSV
+3584 SLLRLDADLSG

-3604 MRYMGDQPLPPETS
+3604 MRYMGDQPLPPDTS

-3656 ESCQRGWRIFSIIA
+3656 DSCQRGWRIFSIVA

-3676 EGLRPYLTKY
+3676 DGLRPYLTKY

-3701 AMVCLQNLRK
+3701 ATVCLQNLRK

-3719 NVPSVEEIMAISAG
+3719 NVPSVDEIMAISAG

-3759 QDVIEEMCNVIS
+3759 QDVIEEMCNIIS
-3771 VRNPHEMDEFSLY
+3771 VRHPHEMDEFSLY

-3806 TELQKNHQVFYLIFC
+3806 TELHKNHQVFYLIFC
-3821 RSVWYYPLRLDAA
+3821 RSVWYYPLRLDAP

-3849 EGLLLVLPGE
+3849 EGLLLVLPGD
-3859 HLPQEII
+3859 HLPQEVV

-3883 HEPATKEI
+3883 HEPTTKEI
-3891 KYLLPKT
+3891 KYLLPKPV
-3898 ALSLREPRPQQWSNM
+3898 LSLREPRPQQWSNM

-3918 NNVQHSSAAICKAQV
+3918 NNVQHNTVAACKAQV
-3933 LEILSKWP
+3933 LEILWKWP

-3957 EKGADHILA
+3957 EKGGDHILA

-3979 HETLYHYP
+3979 HETLHHYP

-4034 QYITMEQRTSNAQGG
+4034 QYITMEQRATNNQAT
-4049 AGIGL
+4049 GIGF

>member
-1 MANVDSPG
+1 M
-9 PSTKQQHQ
+9 
-17 QQQRRRWSM
+17 
-26 GRSST
+26 
-31 SRSHFSLHSSE
+31 
-42 AFYASAEPLS
+42 YAEW
-52 GGRDGRALHNASS
+52 
-65 GGGPDPDSNSA
+65 
-76 LDSCAPETGT
+76 
-86 RQQFR
+86 Q
-91 TSTRQPSRDSS
+91 
-102 DRRAI
+102 
-107 VTKND
+107 K
-112 GEIFYTVPRGLAISR
+112 
-127 KEILQRRCVRNDV
+127 
-140 EMVHPTPTERS
+140 
-151 QVEKRP
+151 
-157 TTLPSIGRRTR
+157 
-168 QDTECTS
+168 
-175 SFLKRVSRQDILRR
+175 
-189 RANVE
+189 
-194 TNLQLKDVA
+194 
-203 KAPSGIPSSGRLAKE
+203 
-218 DRDISRPSTLP
+218 
-229 KILHASKTSRPEEYS
+229 
-244 SSRTRETAG
+244 
-253 REAPIY
+253 
-259 GRIRRRKMSLPTGAA
+259 
-274 TSRDSTTP
+274 
-282 SKYVQDTST
+282 
-291 KVVRHLRDPVP
+291 
-302 NPPDWSR
+302 
-309 CSNNVSR
+309 
-316 DDIYVKVTRKPSRQT
+316 
-331 PHEERLEPM
+331 
-340 DRTMSR
+340 
-346 RRIINNVDNMDSLER
+346 
-361 RMHQDRDQ
+361 
-369 DVVRVKHDAILVS
+369 
-382 KADIERLRNFKT
+382 
-394 ERNEDVKTSCRV
+394 
-406 DSTWSARKDSKTD
+406 
-419 SWSRNKCHPK
+419 
-429 DSTWTSERQAR
+429 
-440 CRPKS
+440 
-445 QTELLTKE
+445 
-453 QTEGPKT
+453 
-460 GMKSMTLPSYVKIG
+460 
-474 RKTSTSGN
+474 
-482 LPARNVDEQR
+482 
-492 RTSTGGVLTKQSKER
+492 
-507 SNYVKKTATHIPTRI
+507 
-522 PTHIRTFSDANS
+522 
-534 ARSNSPDTSS
+534 
-544 SIFGFC
+544 
-550 TGKRRL
+550 
-556 QPSSVTRR
+556 
-564 SPSWNLKTGEL
+564 GEL

-1282 LDKAAPKEAQ
+1282 LDKAALKEAQ

-1362 FRAMKKGVLMAQKL
+1362 FCAMKKGVLMAQKL

-1389 KEEMA
+1389 KEEMT

-1592 TLFKYFLKYVS
+1592 TLFKYLLKYVS

-1624 VHRMMINNQQTVHQ
+1624 VHHMMINNQQTVHL

-1687 AVRNHGVENIGW
+1687 AVRNHGVENTGW

-1863 VMPSPVKLA
+1863 VVPSPVKLA

-1911 RKYSKRALPGSQ
+1911 RKYSRVTRTTEPNIEEEDLTIDFEYPDIQSVSQTGRSEDDKSYIRSQTRFIKSQYPGKRALPGSQ

-1996 GSYDTRP
+1996 GSYDIRL
-2003 SGDQTVSENLQR
+2003 SDDQTVSENLQR
-2015 IDNRVDR
+2015 IGNRIER

-2027 DFVEGMMMRNKDV
+2027 DFVEGMMMRSKDM

-2086 ATQQVPSAQNSS
+2086 ATQQVPSAQNTS

-2166 QLLVQSPQNSSGQQP
+2166 QLLVQSPQNSGQQP

-2188 PSSMNLVPSAPPIGA
+2188 PSSMNLVPSAPPISA

-2240 TPISQRQETMTVKA
+2240 TPNNQRQETMTVKA

-2281 SVDRKVVDRKASSGQ
+2281 SVDRKIVDRKASSAQ

-2391 SFIEFKMRQQHQQRK
+2391 SFIEFKMRQQQQQRK

-2434 ENTSYFSLCV
+2434 ENIVSNEDRSAIAQTTAAKHENGYKEE
-2444 YIGFKKATIQTV
+2444 GEKKKKK
-2456 GSFRRS
+2456 SKS

-2592 VYSNSQSGVPQPRS
+2592 IYSNSQSGIPQPRS

-2646 QQHLRDGHDYRNDFD
+2646 QQHLRENHDYRNDFD

-2969 SRPGVCVLQIASGV
+2969 SRPGVCMLQIASGV

-3004 LVTKRSLTCISF
+3004 L
-3016 DYRERGARPRYP
+3016 
-3028 SSEGASANRMQPAG
+3028 
-3042 NGGTL
+3042 
-3047 DCLGVGSLAALS
+3047 
-3059 SSVHRLPPKVGRA
+3059 
-3072 RTCVSEIMINCLLF
+3072 
-3086 LSPRLR
+3086 
-3092 FNSYRATTVVHRQK
+3092 
-3106 SVSCIGQVAKYGHKK
+3106 
-3121 FCKLAY
+3121 
-3127 RKKGNFIGRNLSDD
+3127 
-3141 DRKTNSPDSL
+3141 
-3151 LVKSSESEL
+3151 
-3160 SSDEYGYTDDSGA
+3160 
-3173 FLEQASH
+3173 
-3180 SDRQCKG
+3180 
-3187 KRNGFIKF
+3187 
-3195 FAKDGS
+3195 
-3201 KEKKKLD
+3201 
-3208 SEHLDVNK
+3208 
-3216 NIKQISEPFKKE
+3216 
-3228 SFGQQKFEYENIPRI
+3228 
-3243 DMSKLDQKTFLHPV
+3243 
-3257 MRANDHQ
+3257 
-3264 PTIEQLRLEEGCEL
+3264 
-3278 RNFKNMAALKNIQEK
+3278 
-3293 KPLQQK
+3293 
-3299 DEEQPRT
+3299 
-3306 NDNLIQE
+3306 
-3313 LYDGEQIIVRT
+3313 
-3324 NGERKLAKMET
+3324 
-3335 ITEENAD
+3335 
-3342 SNKLSVREILKRFEE
+3342 
-3357 LRTQT
+3357 
-3362 DATTTCNDEM
+3362 
-3372 QNEDKTS
+3372 
-3379 DKTLN
+3379 
-3384 TIQETLKK
+3384 
-3392 LDEKVKSYQIDQKS
+3392 IDQKP

-3449 NHIPISRVPNH
+3449 NHVPISRVPNH
-3460 VSVVNQANH
+3460 VSAVNQANH

-3490 VRLQEDGIYE
+3490 VRFQEDSIYE

-3574 VKYSTVPIEQ
+3574 VKYSTIPIEQ

-3771 VRNPHEMDEFSLY
+3771 VRNSNEMDEFSLY

-3918 NNVQHSSAAICKAQV
+3918 NNVQHSSAATCKAQV

-4034 QYITMEQRTSNAQGG
+4034 QYITMEQRTSNAQSG

>member
-1 MANVDSPG
+1 M
-9 PSTKQQHQ
+9 
-17 QQQRRRWSM
+17 
-26 GRSST
+26 
-31 SRSHFSLHSSE
+31 
-42 AFYASAEPLS
+42 
-52 GGRDGRALHNASS
+52 
-65 GGGPDPDSNSA
+65 
-76 LDSCAPETGT
+76 
-86 RQQFR
+86 
-91 TSTRQPSRDSS
+91 
-102 DRRAI
+102 
-107 VTKND
+107 
-112 GEIFYTVPRGLAISR
+112 YT
-127 KEILQRRCVRNDV
+127 EW
-140 EMVHPTPTERS
+140 
-151 QVEKRP
+151 EK
-157 TTLPSIGRRTR
+157 
-168 QDTECTS
+168 
-175 SFLKRVSRQDILRR
+175 
-189 RANVE
+189 
-194 TNLQLKDVA
+194 
-203 KAPSGIPSSGRLAKE
+203 
-218 DRDISRPSTLP
+218 
-229 KILHASKTSRPEEYS
+229 
-244 SSRTRETAG
+244 
-253 REAPIY
+253 
-259 GRIRRRKMSLPTGAA
+259 
-274 TSRDSTTP
+274 
-282 SKYVQDTST
+282 
-291 KVVRHLRDPVP
+291 
-302 NPPDWSR
+302 
-309 CSNNVSR
+309 
-316 DDIYVKVTRKPSRQT
+316 
-331 PHEERLEPM
+331 
-340 DRTMSR
+340 
-346 RRIINNVDNMDSLER
+346 
-361 RMHQDRDQ
+361 
-369 DVVRVKHDAILVS
+369 
-382 KADIERLRNFKT
+382 
-394 ERNEDVKTSCRV
+394 
-406 DSTWSARKDSKTD
+406 
-419 SWSRNKCHPK
+419 
-429 DSTWTSERQAR
+429 
-440 CRPKS
+440 
-445 QTELLTKE
+445 
-453 QTEGPKT
+453 
-460 GMKSMTLPSYVKIG
+460 
-474 RKTSTSGN
+474 
-482 LPARNVDEQR
+482 
-492 RTSTGGVLTKQSKER
+492 
-507 SNYVKKTATHIPTRI
+507 
-522 PTHIRTFSDANS
+522 
-534 ARSNSPDTSS
+534 
-544 SIFGFC
+544 
-550 TGKRRL
+550 
-556 QPSSVTRR
+556 
-564 SPSWNLKTGEL
+564 GEL

-597 NVLSVQ
+597 HVLSVQ

-611 IFTLTNLSGVKPRQD
+611 VFTLTNLNGVRPRQD
-626 LGQNGVEDMIQLTD
+626 LGQNGVEDMIQLSD

-683 VKLYEGRILGTLP
+683 VKLYEGRILGTLA
-696 PHLFAVG
+696 PHLFAIG
-703 SSAYSQVTA
+703 SSAYSQVSA
-712 ANNSS
+712 ANNAS

-744 AVNRAPNN
+744 AVNRAPSN
-752 LVTEQILEATPL
+752 LVTEQILEAAPL

-790 RDGAIIGGRITQYLL
+790 RDGVIVGGRVTQYLL

-848 LNQGGNCEIDGKSDV
+848 LNQGGSCEIDGKNDT

-868 LLSAMQVLGFSSEEQ
+868 LLSAMQVLGFTSEEQ

-888 ILSSVLHLGN
+888 ILGSVLHLGN
-898 VYFHRKQMRH
+898 VYFHRKQLRH

-931 SDGIIRALTTKTTEA
+931 ADGIIRALTTKTTEA
-946 RNERVFTALN
+946 RNERVVTALN

-971 YSSLFSWLVARVN
+971 YSSLFAWLVARVN
-984 HIVYKGTKQTA
+984 HIVYKGTKQTS

-1025 QFYFNK
+1025 HFYFNK

-1047 WTTINYTD
+1047 WTMINYTD
-1055 NLPVIHLIAKKPV
+1055 NLPVINLIAKKPV

-1077 SNFPKATD
+1077 SNFPKASD

-1108 SAEFAIRHYAGQVWY
+1108 SAEFAIKHYAGQVWY

-1140 VELLISSKISMV
+1140 VELLISSKILMV
-1152 SKMFQHVRNTHE
+1152 SKMFQHVRTTHE

-1190 HDSLQQLLESMSQCN
+1190 HDSLQQLLDLMSQCN

-1242 IRKTGYPVRLLFGHF
+1242 IRKTGYPVRLLFSHF

-1263 LVSTHL
+1263 LVHTNL
-1269 PRGAPNKELCRII
+1269 PRGAPNKELCRMI
-1282 LDKAAPKEAQ
+1282 LDKAAPQE
-1292 SQYQLGL
+1292 SHTQYQLGL
-1299 TRVFLRESLERALEY
+1299 TRVFLRESLERTLEY

-1348 LIQAVYRGYRERKQ
+1348 LLQAVYRGYRERKNYK
-1362 FRAMKKGVLMAQKL
+1362 ALKKGVIMAQKL
-1376 YRGRKQREAFKIL
+1376 HRGRRERAKFRVL
-1389 KEEMA
+1389 KAEMQ
-1394 KRAEIERASKERA
+1394 KRAEIEKASRERA
-1407 KAKQQREEQERT
+1407 KAKQQREEQERA

-1434 LAFIYSKLDDWQPTH
+1434 LAFIYSKLDDWHPTH
-1449 TERNLLKVVGQVIP
+1449 TERNLLKVVGPVVPQP
-1463 INYTYNLPSDIDQY
+1463 YNYRLPADIDQH

-1518 FKMILRFMNE
+1518 FKMLLRFMNE
-1528 SNLNGKREQALGDYI
+1528 NNLSGKREQALGDYI

-1580 LSNCLSAFQPSA
+1580 LSNCLSAFQPSP
-1592 TLFKYFLKYVS
+1592 TLFKYLLKYVS

-1624 VHRMMINNQQTVHQ
+1624 VLRMTNNNQSATYQ
-1638 VPRNYPPCVLEWRA
+1638 VARNYPPCVLEWRA
-1652 NRNRVNMALNVGF
+1652 NRNRVNMALSVGF
-1665 YDGETTTCAID
+1665 YDGETTTCAVD
-1676 SWTTCE
+1676 SWTSCE

-1687 AVRNHGVENIGW
+1687 AVQNHGVDNTGW

-1712 IVTETNG
+1712 IVTETSG
-1719 FDYVLDLISEMELAP
+1719 FDYVLDLISEMELTP
-1734 AFPAAKHMFLE
+1734 AFPSAKNIFME
-1745 QRKNSLPPIKKR
+1745 QRKNSFPAIKKR
-1757 EHAQVIRELEQE
+1757 EHAQVMRELEQE
-1769 MEIPILKTFQPLERK
+1769 LEPPVLKTFQPLERK
-1784 SVPKVVD
+1784 PIPKVIE
-1791 KPVELEI
+1791 KPVVETEI
-1798 QVPRRP
+1798 QSPRRP
-1804 IVPPPQPPVTKLP
+1804 AVPPPQPPVSKAPQT
-1817 MRKQS
+1817 RKQS
-1822 HDVILETTTEMG
+1822 HEGILETSESG

-1839 ALNDRYFEKEKQ
+1839 ALNDRYFEKDKQ
-1851 RSRSLDNLLQSE
+1851 RSRSLDNLLQPDA
-1863 VMPSPVKLA
+1863 VTPPSKLA

-1884 YHSLERIGETPAVSN
+1884 YHSLERIGETSAVTN
-1899 VEYMTRTEITPE
+1899 VEYMSRAEIMQE
-1911 RKYSKRALPGSQ
+1911 RKYSRISRTTEPNILEEEDLTIDFEYPDIQSVSQTGRSEDDKSSYIRSQTRFIKSQYPGKRAFPGSQ
-1923 SSRAYIEKSEYGVKS
+1923 SSRAYIEKSEYGGVKS

-1996 GSYDTRP
+1996 G
-2003 SGDQTVSENLQR
+2003 LA
-2015 IDNRVDR
+2015 NRGGPPKT
-2022 IATVD
+2022 IG
-2027 DFVEGMMMRNKDV
+2027 DFVSWVTKESFVGSEIVSVIPEEIASR
-2040 NIDAGELSKKI
+2040 I

-2065 FNFTPIA
+2065 FNFNPMSPA
-2072 QSMMSPPMMMPMFN
+2072 GMMSPPMMMPMFSP
-2086 ATQQVPSAQNSS
+2086 TQPVQNQQNPGMNS
-2098 MSMGASFMPIPIYS
+2098 GFMPIPIYN

-2119 QYPNS
+2119 AQYPNS
-2124 PPGQS
+2124 PPNQN
-2129 NDMMAYQQNLQRAFL
+2129 NDIAAYQQNLQRAFL

-2166 QLLVQSPQNSSGQQP
+2166 QLLVQSPQNAAQQP
-2181 STVLPAG
+2181 DMPSPPTYSAG
-2188 PSSMNLVPSAPPIGA
+2188 PLGMSLAPPAPNNQNEMIQ
-2203 HMGPNDSIGRYSKVS
+2203 MNETNKMNELGPNDSIGRYSKVS
-2218 FREPDDGELWS
+2218 FREPNDGELWS
-2229 TEKRGSSVLTS
+2229 TEKRTMPAQS
-2240 TPISQRQETMTVKA
+2240 TPVVRQETVVVKA
-2254 QIHRS
+2254 QVHRS
-2259 QSPPRKNAE
+2259 QSPPRKGSGSQE
-2268 TNRKTSTDYVRKL
+2268 TRKVSNDYGVRKI
-2281 SVDRKVVDRKASSGQ
+2281 SVERKSNERKVSSSSELR
-2296 ADMKR
+2296 R
-2301 TNLNK
+2301 TNVNK
-2306 NNIQSNFTN
+2306 GNVQTNFTN

-2324 SSVDSN
+2324 SSVESN
-2330 PSSLSNNKG
+2330 ISSSSNSKG

-2348 PLESHDPSESRPF
+2348 PLELNDPSESRPF

-2377 WPPPSDSNENQGQD
+2377 WPPPSDATEAQIQD

-2406 LTPQYQEYD
+2406 ITPQYQEY
-2415 QGEGEA
+2415 QVEGENSA
-2421 TTEGG
+2421 EGG

-2434 ENTSYFSLCV
+2434 ENVNGSEERSSNNRNATTSPSRHEDGHKDDGERKKKKSKS
-2444 YIGFKKATIQTV
+2444 GFEI
-2456 GSFRRS
+2456 
-2462 ALEVGAQ
+2462 GAQ

-2502 TAEKPALPRE
+2502 TTEKPALPRE

-2540 TVDDTQSV
+2540 TTGDDAQSV

-2557 TQAQVVRTQIERME
+2557 TQAQVVRSQIERME
-2571 RPVPPPPPI
+2571 RPAPPPPPV

-2592 VYSNSQSGVPQPRS
+2592 MYSHSQSGVPQPRS
-2606 PPAPIEPKTRDSF
+2606 PPAPVEPKSREVF
-2619 RTSPDSETYDHFSKN
+2619 RGSPESDMFDHSPKN
-2634 QMFSQSRDIFAS
+2634 QRDMFSQSRDLFAS
-2646 QQHLRDGHDYRNDFD
+2646 QQHLRESQEYRTQYENG
-2661 KIRAQDAKSKDFY
+2661 KSFY
-2674 SKDSTDL
+2674 GKDSTDM
-2681 ASSTRDR
+2681 ASSTRDNR
-2688 NSDFDSRRDLN
+2688 SADFDSRKDVT
-2699 SELFDSKY
+2699 SDLFDAVSSKTPY
-2707 AFDGSTGKRDPFGMT
+2707 GRDAYSSGRDIFDTTNAKRDSFGMM

-2729 RDSFGMPSPR
+2729 RDSFGMPSSR
-2739 DFGVIPNTR
+2739 DFGVVPNTR
-2748 ESFTVA
+2748 DSFA
-2754 RQSFNKLDRDVDRR
+2754 AQRQGFKRLDREAERR
-2768 SSVASTHRTD
+2768 SSVASTHHTD

-2795 LPPADKPEIEKVQE
+2795 LPPVEKPEIEKAQE
-2809 VMNTKLYPQTSNA
+2809 VVDTKLYPQASTA

-2837 EVFAPNETLNSP
+2837 EVFAPNENLTSP
-2849 LALHLVFCQVVYDVL
+2849 LALHLVFCQVAYDVL

-2871 TKEDRQNMLKMLD
+2871 NKEDRQNMLKMLD
-2884 NYGVTLDNLQST
+2884 NYGINLENLQST

-2911 QWPLYF
+2911 QWPIYF

-2931 TQHVAVSHHGLRL
+2931 AQHVAVSHHGVRL
-2944 IKRTL
+2944 IKRTTS
-2949 NGDLIILETLPLED
+2949 GDLVILETLLLED
-2963 IVSVNS
+2963 IVGVGPTRS
-2969 SRPGVCVLQIASGV
+2969 GVCSLQLSSGV

-2992 PQLTEMIGKYIR
+2992 PQLGEMISKYIR
-3004 LVTKRSLTCISF
+3004 SI
-3016 DYRERGARPRYP
+3016 
-3028 SSEGASANRMQPAG
+3028 
-3042 NGGTL
+3042 
-3047 DCLGVGSLAALS
+3047 
-3059 SSVHRLPPKVGRA
+3059 
-3072 RTCVSEIMINCLLF
+3072 
-3086 LSPRLR
+3086 
-3092 FNSYRATTVVHRQK
+3092 
-3106 SVSCIGQVAKYGHKK
+3106 
-3121 FCKLAY
+3121 
-3127 RKKGNFIGRNLSDD
+3127 
-3141 DRKTNSPDSL
+3141 
-3151 LVKSSESEL
+3151 
-3160 SSDEYGYTDDSGA
+3160 
-3173 FLEQASH
+3173 
-3180 SDRQCKG
+3180 
-3187 KRNGFIKF
+3187 
-3195 FAKDGS
+3195 
-3201 KEKKKLD
+3201 
-3208 SEHLDVNK
+3208 
-3216 NIKQISEPFKKE
+3216 
-3228 SFGQQKFEYENIPRI
+3228 
-3243 DMSKLDQKTFLHPV
+3243 
-3257 MRANDHQ
+3257 
-3264 PTIEQLRLEEGCEL
+3264 
-3278 RNFKNMAALKNIQEK
+3278 EK
-3293 KPLQQK
+3293 KPVHK
-3299 DEEQPRT
+3299 P
-3306 NDNLIQE
+3306 I
-3313 LYDGEQIIVRT
+3313 
-3324 NGERKLAKMET
+3324 
-3335 ITEENAD
+3335 
-3342 SNKLSVREILKRFEE
+3342 
-3357 LRTQT
+3357 
-3362 DATTTCNDEM
+3362 
-3372 QNEDKTS
+3372 
-3379 DKTLN
+3379 
-3384 TIQETLKK
+3384 
-3392 LDEKVKSYQIDQKS
+3392 
-3406 HLQRINHHENH
+3406 HHDNH
-3417 VSQITKTIQSQAN
+3417 VSQITKSIQSQASHANTHQVAQASQANQLNN
-3430 HTNHSQ
+3430 HG
-3436 PHNHSNHV
+3436 HNHVLANHV
-3444 ISEHE
+3444 GN
-3449 NHIPISRVPNH
+3449 NHMVTGNH
-3460 VSVVNQANH
+3460 VSHVNHVNQQNNIH
-3469 QKNLQNQR
+3469 QKNHVQ
-3477 LSPSQEWRQPDDN
+3477 SQEWRQHDEGG
-3490 VRLQEDGIYE
+3490 RLQEESIYE
-3500 SGPVVSNDGKH
+3500 SGPVVNDGKH

-3553 NKKSKG
+3553 KDKKGKG

-3574 VKYSTVPIEQ
+3574 VKYSLVPIEQ
-3584 SLLRLDADLSV
+3584 SLLRLDPELST

-3604 MRYMGDQPLPPETS
+3604 MRYMGDQPLPPDMS

-3629 CHKYEQLRD
+3629 CHKLELLRD
-3638 EVYCQLMKQTTNN
+3638 EIYCQLMKQTTNN
-3651 KSPNP
+3651 KSPNLD
-3656 ESCQRGWRIFSIIA
+3656 SCQRGWRLFSIVA

-3676 EGLRPYLTKY
+3676 EGLRPYLIKY
-3686 LETAAYDKRRAYHGT
+3686 LETAAYDKRRAFHGT
-3701 AMVCLQNLRK
+3701 ATVCLQNLRK

-3759 QDVIEEMCNVIS
+3759 QDVIEEMCSVIS

-3799 EYVLDVT
+3799 EYILDVT
-3806 TELQKNHQVFYLIFC
+3806 TELHKNHQVFYLIFC

-3849 EGLLLVLPGE
+3849 EGLLLVIPGD

-3866 YDMAQIAAL
+3866 YDMAQNAAL
-3875 LHRAADMT
+3875 LHKAADMT
-3883 HEPATKEI
+3883 HEPTTKEI
-3891 KYLLPKT
+3891 KYLLPKP
-3898 ALSLREPRPQQWSNM
+3898 ALSLREPRPQQWGNM

-3918 NNVQHSSAAICKAQV
+3918 NNVQHNTAAACKAQV

-3950 KRVPEGK
+3950 KRVTEGK
-3957 EKGADHILA
+3957 EKGGDHILA
-3966 LNRHGVHFIDLIT
+3966 LNRHGVHFIDLVT

-4034 QYITMEQRTSNAQGG
+4034 QYITMEQRMTNAQGASVGFG
-4049 AGIGL
+4049 A
-4054 GMR
+4054 R

>member
-1 MANVDSPG
+1 M
-9 PSTKQQHQ
+9 
-17 QQQRRRWSM
+17 
-26 GRSST
+26 
-31 SRSHFSLHSSE
+31 
-42 AFYASAEPLS
+42 YAEW
-52 GGRDGRALHNASS
+52 
-65 GGGPDPDSNSA
+65 
-76 LDSCAPETGT
+76 
-86 RQQFR
+86 Q
-91 TSTRQPSRDSS
+91 
-102 DRRAI
+102 
-107 VTKND
+107 K
-112 GEIFYTVPRGLAISR
+112 
-127 KEILQRRCVRNDV
+127 
-140 EMVHPTPTERS
+140 
-151 QVEKRP
+151 
-157 TTLPSIGRRTR
+157 
-168 QDTECTS
+168 
-175 SFLKRVSRQDILRR
+175 
-189 RANVE
+189 
-194 TNLQLKDVA
+194 
-203 KAPSGIPSSGRLAKE
+203 
-218 DRDISRPSTLP
+218 
-229 KILHASKTSRPEEYS
+229 
-244 SSRTRETAG
+244 
-253 REAPIY
+253 
-259 GRIRRRKMSLPTGAA
+259 
-274 TSRDSTTP
+274 
-282 SKYVQDTST
+282 
-291 KVVRHLRDPVP
+291 
-302 NPPDWSR
+302 
-309 CSNNVSR
+309 
-316 DDIYVKVTRKPSRQT
+316 
-331 PHEERLEPM
+331 
-340 DRTMSR
+340 
-346 RRIINNVDNMDSLER
+346 
-361 RMHQDRDQ
+361 
-369 DVVRVKHDAILVS
+369 
-382 KADIERLRNFKT
+382 
-394 ERNEDVKTSCRV
+394 
-406 DSTWSARKDSKTD
+406 
-419 SWSRNKCHPK
+419 
-429 DSTWTSERQAR
+429 
-440 CRPKS
+440 
-445 QTELLTKE
+445 
-453 QTEGPKT
+453 
-460 GMKSMTLPSYVKIG
+460 
-474 RKTSTSGN
+474 
-482 LPARNVDEQR
+482 
-492 RTSTGGVLTKQSKER
+492 
-507 SNYVKKTATHIPTRI
+507 
-522 PTHIRTFSDANS
+522 
-534 ARSNSPDTSS
+534 
-544 SIFGFC
+544 
-550 TGKRRL
+550 
-556 QPSSVTRR
+556 
-564 SPSWNLKTGEL
+564 GEL

-1282 LDKAAPKEAQ
+1282 LDKAASKEAQ

-1592 TLFKYFLKYVS
+1592 TLFKYLLKYVS

-1687 AVRNHGVENIGW
+1687 AIRNHGVENTGW

-1863 VMPSPVKLA
+1863 VVSSPVKLA

-1911 RKYSKRALPGSQ
+1911 RKYSRVTRTTEPNIEEEDLTIDFEYPDIQSVSQTGRSEDDKSYIRSQTRFIKSQYPGKRALPGSQ

-1996 GSYDTRP
+1996 GSDDTRP

-2015 IDNRVDR
+2015 IDNQVAR

-2027 DFVEGMMMRNKDV
+2027 DFVDEMMMRSKDV

-2051 KGGGNMDIPNQNAA
+2051 KGGGNMDIPNQNTA

-2086 ATQQVPSAQNSS
+2086 ATQQVPPAQNTS

-2124 PPGQS
+2124 PPSQS

-2166 QLLVQSPQNSSGQQP
+2166 QLLVQSPQNSGQQP
-2181 STVLPAG
+2181 
-2188 PSSMNLVPSAPPIGA
+2188 
-2203 HMGPNDSIGRYSKVS
+2203 VS

-2268 TNRKTSTDYVRKL
+2268 TNRKTSIDYVRKL
-2281 SVDRKVVDRKASSGQ
+2281 SVDRKVVDRKTSSAQ

-2391 SFIEFKMRQQHQQRK
+2391 SFIEFKMRQQQQQRK
-2406 LTPQYQEYD
+2406 LTPHYQEYD

-2434 ENTSYFSLCV
+2434 ENIVSNED
-2444 YIGFKKATIQTV
+2444 
-2456 GSFRRS
+2456 RS
-2462 ALEVGAQ
+2462 AIAQTIAAKHENGYKEEGEKKKKKSKSVLEVGAQ

-2646 QQHLRDGHDYRNDFD
+2646 QQHLREGHDYRNDFD

-2809 VMNTKLYPQTSNA
+2809 VMNTKLYPQISNA

-2864 ATSSIRI
+2864 ATSNIRI

-2992 PQLTEMIGKYIR
+2992 PQLTEMISKYIR
-3004 LVTKRSLTCISF
+3004 L
-3016 DYRERGARPRYP
+3016 
-3028 SSEGASANRMQPAG
+3028 
-3042 NGGTL
+3042 
-3047 DCLGVGSLAALS
+3047 
-3059 SSVHRLPPKVGRA
+3059 
-3072 RTCVSEIMINCLLF
+3072 
-3086 LSPRLR
+3086 
-3092 FNSYRATTVVHRQK
+3092 
-3106 SVSCIGQVAKYGHKK
+3106 
-3121 FCKLAY
+3121 
-3127 RKKGNFIGRNLSDD
+3127 
-3141 DRKTNSPDSL
+3141 
-3151 LVKSSESEL
+3151 
-3160 SSDEYGYTDDSGA
+3160 
-3173 FLEQASH
+3173 
-3180 SDRQCKG
+3180 
-3187 KRNGFIKF
+3187 
-3195 FAKDGS
+3195 
-3201 KEKKKLD
+3201 
-3208 SEHLDVNK
+3208 
-3216 NIKQISEPFKKE
+3216 
-3228 SFGQQKFEYENIPRI
+3228 
-3243 DMSKLDQKTFLHPV
+3243 
-3257 MRANDHQ
+3257 
-3264 PTIEQLRLEEGCEL
+3264 
-3278 RNFKNMAALKNIQEK
+3278 
-3293 KPLQQK
+3293 
-3299 DEEQPRT
+3299 
-3306 NDNLIQE
+3306 
-3313 LYDGEQIIVRT
+3313 
-3324 NGERKLAKMET
+3324 
-3335 ITEENAD
+3335 
-3342 SNKLSVREILKRFEE
+3342 
-3357 LRTQT
+3357 
-3362 DATTTCNDEM
+3362 
-3372 QNEDKTS
+3372 
-3379 DKTLN
+3379 
-3384 TIQETLKK
+3384 
-3392 LDEKVKSYQIDQKS
+3392 IDQKP

-3449 NHIPISRVPNH
+3449 NHVPISRVPNH
-3460 VSVVNQANH
+3460 VSAVNQANH

-3595 LAVECFLCL
+3595 LAVECFFCL

-3638 EVYCQLMKQTTNN
+3638 EIYCQLMKQTTNN

-3918 NNVQHSSAAICKAQV
+3918 NNVQHSSAATCKAQV

>member
-1 MANVDSPG
+1 MANMDPSG
-9 PSTKQQHQ
+9 PSTKQ
-17 QQQRRRWSM
+17 QQQRRRWSV

-31 SRSHFSLHSSE
+31 PRSHFSLHSSE

-52 GGRDGRALHNASS
+52 GGRGGRALHNASA
-65 GGGPDPDSNSA
+65 GGPDPDSNSV
-76 LDSCAPETGT
+76 LDSYAPEAG
-86 RQQFR
+86 RHQYR
-91 TSTRQPSRDSS
+91 ASARRPSRDSS

-112 GEIFYTVPRGLAISR
+112 REIFYTVPRGPAISR
-127 KEILQRRCVRNDV
+127 KEILRRRCVRDDV
-140 EMVHPTPTERS
+140 ETVHPTAERG

-157 TTLPSIGRRTR
+157 TTLPSTGRRTR

-175 SFLKRVSRQDILRR
+175 SLLKRVSRQDILQR
-189 RANVE
+189 RASIE
-194 TNLQLKDVA
+194 TNSQVKDVA
-203 KAPSGIPSSGRLAKE
+203 RTSSSIPSSVRSAKE
-218 DRDISRPSTLP
+218 DRDFSRPSTLP
-229 KILHASKTSRPEEYS
+229 KILHASKTSRLEEYS

-253 REAPIY
+253 REAPVY
-259 GRIRRRKMSLPTGAA
+259 GRIRRRKMSLPTGA
-274 TSRDSTTP
+274 TTLRDSTTP
-282 SKYVQDTST
+282 SNTLTRFSKTRASGERADTSTTST
-291 KVVRHLRDPVP
+291 KVVKHLRDPVP
-302 NPPDWSR
+302 DPADWPK
-309 CSNNVSR
+309 CADVSR
-316 DDIYVKVTRKPSRQT
+316 DNIYVKVTRRASRQT
-331 PHEERLEPM
+331 SHEERPEPM

-346 RRIINNVDNMDSLER
+346 RRIINNADSVDSLER

-369 DVVRVKHDAILVS
+369 DVVRVKHDAILIS
-382 KADIERLRNFKT
+382 KADIEQLRNFKT
-394 ERNEDVKTSCRV
+394 ERNEDVKTSYRA
-406 DSTWSARKDSKTD
+406 DSTWSARRDSKTD
-419 SWSRNKCHPK
+419 SWSRNHPR
-429 DSTWTSERQAR
+429 DSTWTSERQTR

-445 QTELLTKE
+445 QTELLAKE
-453 QTEGPKT
+453 RTECPKT
-460 GMKSMTLPSYVKIG
+460 GIKSTTLPSYMKIG
-474 RKTSTSGN
+474 RKTSTGN
-482 LPARNVDEQR
+482 PPVRNVDDQR
-492 RTSTGGVLTKQSKER
+492 RTSISGVLTKQSKER
-507 SNYVKKTATHIPTRI
+507 SNYVKKTATRI

-534 ARSNSPDTSS
+534 ARSISPDASS

-556 QPSSVTRR
+556 QASVTRR

-783 KYLEVHF
+783 KYLEVYF
-790 RDGAIIGGRITQYLL
+790 RDGAIVGGRITQYLL

-868 LLSAMQVLGFSSEEQ
+868 LLSAMQVLGFSSDEQ
-883 DTIFR
+883 DTIFK

-1093 YNHALSELYSRPRMN
+1093 YNHALSELYSRPRMS

-1332 GFLARRRFLNI
+1332 GFLTRRRFLNI

-1362 FRAMKKGVLMAQKL
+1362 FRALKKGVLMAQKL
-1376 YRGRKQREAFKIL
+1376 YRGRKQRETFKIL

-1463 INYTYNLPSDIDQY
+1463 INYTYSLPSDIDQY

-1580 LSNCLSAFQPSA
+1580 LSNCLSTFQPSA

-1624 VHRMMINNQQTVHQ
+1624 IYRMMINNQQTVHQ

-1652 NRNRVNMALNVGF
+1652 NRNRVNMALSVGF

-1687 AVRNHGVENIGW
+1687 AVRNHGVENMGW

-1757 EHAQVIRELEQE
+1757 EHTQVIRELEKE

-1798 QVPRRP
+1798 QAPRRP
-1804 IVPPPQPPVTKLP
+1804 VVPPPQPPVTKLP

-1899 VEYMTRTEITPE
+1899 AEYMTRTEITQE
-1911 RKYSKRALPGSQ
+1911 RKYSRVTRTTEPNIEEEDLTIDFEYPDIQSVSQTGRSEDDKSYIRSQTRFIKSQYPGKRALPGSQ

-2003 SGDQTVSENLQR
+2003 SGDQTVSENLQT
-2015 IDNRVDR
+2015 IDSQIIR

-2027 DFVEGMMMRNKDV
+2027 DFVEKMMMRNKDV

-2065 FNFTPIA
+2065 FNFTPMA
-2072 QSMMSPPMMMPMFN
+2072 QSMMSPPMMMPMFS
-2086 ATQQVPSAQNSS
+2086 ATQQVPSAQNTS
-2098 MSMGASFMPIPIYS
+2098 MNMGASFMPIPIYS

-2124 PPGQS
+2124 PPGQG

-2166 QLLVQSPQNSSGQQP
+2166 QLLVQSPQNSGQQP
-2181 STVLPAG
+2181 
-2188 PSSMNLVPSAPPIGA
+2188 
-2203 HMGPNDSIGRYSKVS
+2203 VS

-2240 TPISQRQETMTVKA
+2240 TPISQRQETMTIKA

-2259 QSPPRKNAE
+2259 HSPPRKNAE
-2268 TNRKTSTDYVRKL
+2268 VNRKTSTDYGRKI
-2281 SVDRKVVDRKASSGQ
+2281 SVDRKVVDRKTSSAQ
-2296 ADMKR
+2296 VDMKR

-2434 ENTSYFSLCV
+2434 ENIVNEDRSTIAQTTAAKHENGYKEE
-2444 YIGFKKATIQTV
+2444 GEKKKKK
-2456 GSFRRS
+2456 SKS

-2571 RPVPPPPPI
+2571 RPVPPPPPV

-2661 KIRAQDAKSKDFY
+2661 KIRVQDVKSKDFY

-2681 ASSTRDR
+2681 ASSMRDR

-2707 AFDGSTGKRDPFGMT
+2707 AFDGSIGKRDPFGMT

-2748 ESFTVA
+2748 ESFTVT
-2754 RQSFNKLDRDVDRR
+2754 RQSFNKLDRDADRR
-2768 SSVASTHRTD
+2768 SSIASTHRTD

-2884 NYGVTLDNLQST
+2884 NYGITLDNLQST
-2896 QHKITIKKNVVDMAK
+2896 QHKITIKKNIVDMAK

-2969 SRPGVCVLQIASGV
+2969 SRSGVCVLQIASGV

-2992 PQLTEMIGKYIR
+2992 PQLAEMIGKYIR
-3004 LVTKRSLTCISF
+3004 L
-3016 DYRERGARPRYP
+3016 
-3028 SSEGASANRMQPAG
+3028 
-3042 NGGTL
+3042 
-3047 DCLGVGSLAALS
+3047 
-3059 SSVHRLPPKVGRA
+3059 
-3072 RTCVSEIMINCLLF
+3072 
-3086 LSPRLR
+3086 
-3092 FNSYRATTVVHRQK
+3092 
-3106 SVSCIGQVAKYGHKK
+3106 
-3121 FCKLAY
+3121 
-3127 RKKGNFIGRNLSDD
+3127 
-3141 DRKTNSPDSL
+3141 
-3151 LVKSSESEL
+3151 
-3160 SSDEYGYTDDSGA
+3160 
-3173 FLEQASH
+3173 
-3180 SDRQCKG
+3180 
-3187 KRNGFIKF
+3187 
-3195 FAKDGS
+3195 
-3201 KEKKKLD
+3201 
-3208 SEHLDVNK
+3208 
-3216 NIKQISEPFKKE
+3216 
-3228 SFGQQKFEYENIPRI
+3228 
-3243 DMSKLDQKTFLHPV
+3243 
-3257 MRANDHQ
+3257 
-3264 PTIEQLRLEEGCEL
+3264 
-3278 RNFKNMAALKNIQEK
+3278 
-3293 KPLQQK
+3293 
-3299 DEEQPRT
+3299 
-3306 NDNLIQE
+3306 
-3313 LYDGEQIIVRT
+3313 
-3324 NGERKLAKMET
+3324 
-3335 ITEENAD
+3335 
-3342 SNKLSVREILKRFEE
+3342 
-3357 LRTQT
+3357 
-3362 DATTTCNDEM
+3362 
-3372 QNEDKTS
+3372 
-3379 DKTLN
+3379 
-3384 TIQETLKK
+3384 
-3392 LDEKVKSYQIDQKS
+3392 IDQKP
-3406 HLQRINHHENH
+3406 HQRINHHENH

-3449 NHIPISRVPNH
+3449 NHVPIGRMPNH
-3460 VSVVNQANH
+3460 VSAVNQANH

-3477 LSPSQEWRQPDDN
+3477 LSPNQEWRQPDDN

-3500 SGPVVSNDGKH
+3500 TGPVVPNDGKH

-3553 NKKSKG
+3553 NKKGKG
-3559 QQDGAEWTWKEQVDL
+3559 QQDGTEWTWKEQVDL
-3574 VKYSTVPIEQ
+3574 VKYSTIPIEQ
-3584 SLLRLDADLSV
+3584 SLLKLDADLSV

-3875 LHRAADMT
+3875 LHRAADMA

-3918 NNVQHSSAAICKAQV
+3918 NNVQHSSAATCKAQV

-4034 QYITMEQRTSNAQGG
+4034 QYITMEQRTPNAQGG

>member
-1 MANVDSPG
+1 M
-9 PSTKQQHQ
+9 
-17 QQQRRRWSM
+17 
-26 GRSST
+26 
-31 SRSHFSLHSSE
+31 
-42 AFYASAEPLS
+42 
-52 GGRDGRALHNASS
+52 
-65 GGGPDPDSNSA
+65 
-76 LDSCAPETGT
+76 
-86 RQQFR
+86 
-91 TSTRQPSRDSS
+91 
-102 DRRAI
+102 
-107 VTKND
+107 
-112 GEIFYTVPRGLAISR
+112 YTEWQ
-127 KEILQRRCVRNDV
+127 K
-140 EMVHPTPTERS
+140 
-151 QVEKRP
+151 
-157 TTLPSIGRRTR
+157 
-168 QDTECTS
+168 
-175 SFLKRVSRQDILRR
+175 
-189 RANVE
+189 
-194 TNLQLKDVA
+194 
-203 KAPSGIPSSGRLAKE
+203 
-218 DRDISRPSTLP
+218 
-229 KILHASKTSRPEEYS
+229 
-244 SSRTRETAG
+244 
-253 REAPIY
+253 
-259 GRIRRRKMSLPTGAA
+259 
-274 TSRDSTTP
+274 
-282 SKYVQDTST
+282 
-291 KVVRHLRDPVP
+291 
-302 NPPDWSR
+302 
-309 CSNNVSR
+309 
-316 DDIYVKVTRKPSRQT
+316 
-331 PHEERLEPM
+331 
-340 DRTMSR
+340 
-346 RRIINNVDNMDSLER
+346 
-361 RMHQDRDQ
+361 
-369 DVVRVKHDAILVS
+369 
-382 KADIERLRNFKT
+382 
-394 ERNEDVKTSCRV
+394 
-406 DSTWSARKDSKTD
+406 
-419 SWSRNKCHPK
+419 
-429 DSTWTSERQAR
+429 
-440 CRPKS
+440 
-445 QTELLTKE
+445 
-453 QTEGPKT
+453 
-460 GMKSMTLPSYVKIG
+460 
-474 RKTSTSGN
+474 
-482 LPARNVDEQR
+482 
-492 RTSTGGVLTKQSKER
+492 
-507 SNYVKKTATHIPTRI
+507 
-522 PTHIRTFSDANS
+522 
-534 ARSNSPDTSS
+534 
-544 SIFGFC
+544 
-550 TGKRRL
+550 
-556 QPSSVTRR
+556 
-564 SPSWNLKTGEL
+564 GEL

-611 IFTLTNLSGVKPRQD
+611 VFTLTNLNGVKPRQD

-868 LLSAMQVLGFSSEEQ
+868 LLSAMQVLGFTSEEQ
-883 DTIFR
+883 DTIFK
-888 ILSSVLHLGN
+888 ILASVLHLGN

-1152 SKMFQHVRNTHE
+1152 SKMFQHVRTTHE

-1190 HDSLQQLLESMSQCN
+1190 HDSLQQLLDSMSQCN

-1282 LDKAAPKEAQ
+1282 LSKAAPKEAQ

-1362 FRAMKKGVLMAQKL
+1362 FRAMKKAVLMAQKL
-1376 YRGRKQREAFKIL
+1376 YRGKKQRERFEVL
-1389 KEEMA
+1389 KEEMT

-1449 TERNLLKVVGQVIP
+1449 TERNLLKVVGQVVP
-1463 INYTYNLPSDIDQY
+1463 MNYAYNLPSDIDQY

-1528 SNLNGKREQALGDYI
+1528 NNLSGKREQALGDYI

-1580 LSNCLSAFQPSA
+1580 LSNCLSAFQPSV
-1592 TLFKYFLKYVS
+1592 TLFKYLLKYVS

-1624 VHRMMINNQQTVHQ
+1624 VYRVMNNNQQTVHQ

-1652 NRNRVNMALNVGF
+1652 NRNRVNLALNVGF

-1687 AVRNHGVENIGW
+1687 AIQNHGVENNGW

-1769 MEIPILKTFQPLERK
+1769 MEIPVLKTFQPLERK
-1784 SVPKVVD
+1784 PVPKVVD
-1791 KPVELEI
+1791 KPVEPEI
-1798 QVPRRP
+1798 QTPRRP
-1804 IVPPPQPPVTKLP
+1804 IVPPPQPPVAKP
-1817 MRKQS
+1817 PVRKQS
-1822 HDVILETTTEMG
+1822 HEAILETTMETG

-1851 RSRSLDNLLQSE
+1851 RSRSLDNLLQPE
-1863 VMPSPVKLA
+1863 VVPSPVKLA

-1884 YHSLERIGETPAVSN
+1884 YHSLERIGETSAVSN
-1899 VEYMTRTEITPE
+1899 VEYMTRNEITQE
-1911 RKYSKRALPGSQ
+1911 RKYSRITRTTEPNIVEEEDLTIDFEYPDIQSVSQTGRSEDDKSSYIRSQTRFIKSQYPGKRALPGSQ

-1996 GSYDTRP
+1996 GSRDARP
-2003 SGDQTVSENLQR
+2003 SGGQTVLENVRKIQLR
-2015 IDNRVDR
+2015 SVES
-2022 IATVD
+2022 ATVD
-2027 DFVEGMMMRNKDV
+2027 DFVERMMTADGGADIN
-2040 NIDAGELSKKI
+2040 ASELSKRI

-2065 FNFTPIA
+2065 FNFSPIA
-2072 QSMMSPPMMMPMFN
+2072 QSMMSPPMMMPMFSP
-2086 ATQQVPSAQNSS
+2086 AQQVPSAQST
-2098 MSMGASFMPIPIYS
+2098 SMGMGAGFMPIPIYS

-2119 QYPNS
+2119 QYPSS
-2124 PPGQS
+2124 PPNQN

-2166 QLLVQSPQNSSGQQP
+2166 QLLVQSPQNSTQQP

-2188 PSSMNLVPSAPPIGA
+2188 PSSMNLVPPAPPIGA
-2203 HMGPNDSIGRYSKVS
+2203 QTGPNDSIGRYSKVS

-2229 TEKRGSSVLTS
+2229 TEKRGTPLQS

-2259 QSPPRKNAE
+2259 QSPLRKNSEAS
-2268 TNRKTSTDYVRKL
+2268 RKTSVDYTRKI
-2281 SVDRKVVDRKASSGQ
+2281 SVDRKTTTDRKASSGQ
-2296 ADMKR
+2296 TEVKR
-2301 TNLNK
+2301 TGSSKSNV
-2306 NNIQSNFTN
+2306 QSNFTN

-2330 PSSLSNNKG
+2330 FSGSSNNKG

-2391 SFIEFKMRQQHQQRK
+2391 SFIEFKMRQQQQQRK
-2406 LTPQYQEYD
+2406 ITPQYQEYD
-2415 QGEGEA
+2415 QGEGEPA
-2421 TTEGG
+2421 TEGG

-2434 ENTSYFSLCV
+2434 ENIVTNDVAHPPASNAAKHENGYKEE
-2444 YIGFKKATIQTV
+2444 GEKKKKK
-2456 GSFRRS
+2456 SKS
-2462 ALEVGAQ
+2462 ALDVGAQ

-2571 RPVPPPPPI
+2571 RPVPPPPPV

-2592 VYSNSQSGVPQPRS
+2592 VYSNSQSSVPQPRS
-2606 PPAPIEPKTRDSF
+2606 PPAPIEPKSRDSF
-2619 RTSPDSETYDHFSKN
+2619 RTSPDSESFDHFPKS

-2646 QQHLRDGHDYRNDFD
+2646 QQHLRDNHDYRGDFE
-2661 KIRAQDAKSKDFY
+2661 KTRGQDGKSKDFY
-2674 SKDSTDL
+2674 GKDSTDL

-2699 SELFDSKY
+2699 SEIYDSKY
-2707 AFDGSTGKRDPFGMT
+2707 AFDGSNGKRDPFSMT

-2739 DFGVIPNTR
+2739 DFGVVPNTR

-2754 RQSFNKLDRDVDRR
+2754 RQSFKKLDREVDRR

-2809 VMNTKLYPQTSNA
+2809 VVNTKLYPQASNA

-2849 LALHLVFCQVVYDVL
+2849 LALHLVFCQVAYDVL

-2896 QHKITIKKNVVDMAK
+2896 QHKITIKKNIVDMAK

-2917 ARIFPVSIGPQHPE
+2917 ARIFPVSVGPQHPE

-2944 IKRTL
+2944 IKRTP

-2969 SRPGVCVLQIASGV
+2969 SRSGVCVLQVASGV

-2992 PQLTEMIGKYIR
+2992 PQLAEMIGRYIR
-3004 LVTKRSLTCISF
+3004 L
-3016 DYRERGARPRYP
+3016 
-3028 SSEGASANRMQPAG
+3028 
-3042 NGGTL
+3042 
-3047 DCLGVGSLAALS
+3047 
-3059 SSVHRLPPKVGRA
+3059 
-3072 RTCVSEIMINCLLF
+3072 
-3086 LSPRLR
+3086 
-3092 FNSYRATTVVHRQK
+3092 
-3106 SVSCIGQVAKYGHKK
+3106 
-3121 FCKLAY
+3121 
-3127 RKKGNFIGRNLSDD
+3127 
-3141 DRKTNSPDSL
+3141 
-3151 LVKSSESEL
+3151 
-3160 SSDEYGYTDDSGA
+3160 
-3173 FLEQASH
+3173 
-3180 SDRQCKG
+3180 
-3187 KRNGFIKF
+3187 
-3195 FAKDGS
+3195 
-3201 KEKKKLD
+3201 
-3208 SEHLDVNK
+3208 
-3216 NIKQISEPFKKE
+3216 
-3228 SFGQQKFEYENIPRI
+3228 I
-3243 DMSKLDQKTFLHPV
+3243 DQ
-3257 MRANDHQ
+3257 
-3264 PTIEQLRLEEGCEL
+3264 
-3278 RNFKNMAALKNIQEK
+3278 
-3293 KPLQQK
+3293 KPLQ
-3299 DEEQPRT
+3299 
-3306 NDNLIQE
+3306 
-3313 LYDGEQIIVRT
+3313 
-3324 NGERKLAKMET
+3324 
-3335 ITEENAD
+3335 
-3342 SNKLSVREILKRFEE
+3342 
-3357 LRTQT
+3357 
-3362 DATTTCNDEM
+3362 
-3372 QNEDKTS
+3372 
-3379 DKTLN
+3379 
-3384 TIQETLKK
+3384 
-3392 LDEKVKSYQIDQKS
+3392 KV
-3406 HLQRINHHENH
+3406 NHHENH
-3417 VSQITKTIQSQAN
+3417 VSQITKSIQSQAN
-3430 HTNHSQ
+3430 HASANHIQ
-3436 PHNHSNHV
+3436 PHNHSNHI

-3449 NHIPISRVPNH
+3449 NHVPLGRVPNH
-3460 VSVVNQANH
+3460 VSAVNQANH
-3469 QKNLQNQR
+3469 QKNQQNQR
-3477 LSPSQEWRQPDDN
+3477 LSPSQEWRQQDDN

-3500 SGPVVSNDGKH
+3500 TGTVVNDGKH

-3553 NKKSKG
+3553 TKKGKG
-3559 QQDGAEWTWKEQVDL
+3559 QQDGTEWTWKEQVDL

-3584 SLLRLDADLSV
+3584 SLLRLDADLSA
-3595 LAVECFLCL
+3595 LAAECFLCL

-3656 ESCQRGWRIFSIIA
+3656 ESCQRGWRIFSIVA

-3701 AMVCLQNLRK
+3701 ATVCLQNLRK

-3806 TELQKNHQVFYLIFC
+3806 TELHKNHQVFYLIFC

-3859 HLPQEII
+3859 HLPQEVI

-3875 LHRAADMT
+3875 LHRAADMA

-3891 KYLLPKT
+3891 KYLLPKP

-3918 NNVQHSSAAICKAQV
+3918 SNVQHSPAAACKAQV

-4034 QYITMEQRTSNAQGG
+4034 QYITMEQRTSNAQG

-4054 GMR
+4054 R

>member
-1 MANVDSPG
+1 M
-9 PSTKQQHQ
+9 
-17 QQQRRRWSM
+17 
-26 GRSST
+26 
-31 SRSHFSLHSSE
+31 
-42 AFYASAEPLS
+42 YAEW
-52 GGRDGRALHNASS
+52 
-65 GGGPDPDSNSA
+65 
-76 LDSCAPETGT
+76 
-86 RQQFR
+86 Q
-91 TSTRQPSRDSS
+91 
-102 DRRAI
+102 
-107 VTKND
+107 K
-112 GEIFYTVPRGLAISR
+112 
-127 KEILQRRCVRNDV
+127 
-140 EMVHPTPTERS
+140 
-151 QVEKRP
+151 
-157 TTLPSIGRRTR
+157 
-168 QDTECTS
+168 
-175 SFLKRVSRQDILRR
+175 
-189 RANVE
+189 
-194 TNLQLKDVA
+194 
-203 KAPSGIPSSGRLAKE
+203 
-218 DRDISRPSTLP
+218 
-229 KILHASKTSRPEEYS
+229 
-244 SSRTRETAG
+244 
-253 REAPIY
+253 
-259 GRIRRRKMSLPTGAA
+259 
-274 TSRDSTTP
+274 
-282 SKYVQDTST
+282 
-291 KVVRHLRDPVP
+291 
-302 NPPDWSR
+302 
-309 CSNNVSR
+309 
-316 DDIYVKVTRKPSRQT
+316 
-331 PHEERLEPM
+331 
-340 DRTMSR
+340 
-346 RRIINNVDNMDSLER
+346 
-361 RMHQDRDQ
+361 
-369 DVVRVKHDAILVS
+369 
-382 KADIERLRNFKT
+382 
-394 ERNEDVKTSCRV
+394 
-406 DSTWSARKDSKTD
+406 
-419 SWSRNKCHPK
+419 
-429 DSTWTSERQAR
+429 
-440 CRPKS
+440 
-445 QTELLTKE
+445 
-453 QTEGPKT
+453 
-460 GMKSMTLPSYVKIG
+460 
-474 RKTSTSGN
+474 
-482 LPARNVDEQR
+482 
-492 RTSTGGVLTKQSKER
+492 
-507 SNYVKKTATHIPTRI
+507 
-522 PTHIRTFSDANS
+522 
-534 ARSNSPDTSS
+534 
-544 SIFGFC
+544 
-550 TGKRRL
+550 
-556 QPSSVTRR
+556 
-564 SPSWNLKTGEL
+564 GEL

-626 LGQNGVEDMIQLTD
+626 LGQNGIEDMIQLTD

-712 ANNSS
+712 ANNAS

-783 KYLEVHF
+783 KYLEVYF
-790 RDGAIIGGRITQYLL
+790 RDGVIVGGRITQYLL
-805 EKSRIVTQASEE
+805 EKSRIVTQAPEE

-848 LNQGGNCEIDGKSDV
+848 LNQGGNCEIDGKSDT

-868 LLSAMQVLGFSSEEQ
+868 LLSAMQVLGFTSEEQ
-883 DTIFR
+883 DTIFK
-888 ILSSVLHLGN
+888 ILASVLHLGN

-1010 NSFEQL
+1010 NSLEQL

-1085 LSFLEKCH
+1085 HSFLEKCH
-1093 YNHALSELYSRPRMN
+1093 YNHALSELYSRPRMS
-1108 SAEFAIRHYAGQVWY
+1108 SAEFAIKHYAGQVWY

-1152 SKMFQHVRNTHE
+1152 SKMFQHVRTAHE

-1190 HDSLQQLLESMSQCN
+1190 HDSLQQLLDSMSQCN

-1282 LDKAAPKEAQ
+1282 LDKAAPKDAQ

-1299 TRVFLRESLERALEY
+1299 TRVFLRESLERTLEY

-1348 LIQAVYRGYRERKQ
+1348 LIQAVYRGYHERKK
-1362 FRAMKKGVLMAQKL
+1362 FKALKKGVLMAQKI
-1376 YRGRKQREAFKIL
+1376 YRGKKQREKFRVL

-1463 INYTYNLPSDIDQY
+1463 MHHNYSLPNDIDQH

-1528 SNLNGKREQALGDYI
+1528 NNLSGKREQALGDYI

-1580 LSNCLSAFQPSA
+1580 LSNCLSAFQPSP

-1624 VHRMMINNQQTVHQ
+1624 IFRIMSNNQQIVQH

-1652 NRNRVNMALNVGF
+1652 NRNRVNMALSVGF
-1665 YDGETTTCAID
+1665 YDGETVTCAVD

-1687 AVRNHGVENIGW
+1687 AVHNHGVDNSGW

-1745 QRKNSLPPIKKR
+1745 QRKNSFPPIKKR
-1757 EHAQVIRELEQE
+1757 EHAHIIRELEQE
-1769 MEIPILKTFQPLERK
+1769 IEPPVLKTFQPLERK
-1784 SVPKVVD
+1784 PVSKVMD
-1791 KPVELEI
+1791 KPVEPEI
-1798 QVPRRP
+1798 QSPRRP
-1804 IVPPPQPPVTKLP
+1804 AVPPPQPPVTKP
-1817 MRKQS
+1817 SARKQS
-1822 HDVILETTTEMG
+1822 HEAMLESTTETG

-1851 RSRSLDNLLQSE
+1851 RSRSLDNLLQPE
-1863 VMPSPVKLA
+1863 VVSPPVKLA

-1884 YHSLERIGETPAVSN
+1884 YHSLERIGETSAVSN
-1899 VEYMTRTEITPE
+1899 AEYMSRSEITQE
-1911 RKYSKRALPGSQ
+1911 RKYSRITRTTEPNIEEEDLTIDFEYPDIQSVSQTGRSEDDKSSYIRSQTRFIKSQYPGKRALPGSQ

-1996 GSYDTRP
+1996 GTK
-2003 SGDQTVSENLQR
+2003 GDRSQSDAIILENLEKKLDSQ
-2015 IDNRVDR
+2015 VKELK
-2022 IATVD
+2022 TVE
-2027 DFVEGMMMRNKDV
+2027 DFIESIIKRNENEVITAK
-2040 NIDAGELSKKI
+2040 ELSGKI
-2051 KGGGNMDIPNQNAA
+2051 KGGGNMDIPNQNTN
-2065 FNFTPIA
+2065 FNFGAITPG
-2072 QSMMSPPMMMPMFN
+2072 MMSPPMMMPMFS
-2086 ATQQVPSAQNSS
+2086 TPQQVPPAQSTN
-2098 MSMGASFMPIPIYS
+2098 MNMGPGFMPIPIYS

-2124 PPGQS
+2124 PPNQS

-2144 QSAMAQNIQ
+2144 QSAMAQNMQ

-2166 QLLVQSPQNSSGQQP
+2166 QLLVQSPQNSSQQP
-2181 STVLPAG
+2181 GTALSAG
-2188 PSSMNLVPSAPPIGA
+2188 PSSMNLVPPAPQNGA
-2203 HMGPNDSIGRYSKVS
+2203 QMGPNDSIGRYSKVS
-2218 FREPDDGELWS
+2218 FREPEDGELWS
-2229 TEKRGSSVLTS
+2229 TEKQGTPQSSANN
-2240 TPISQRQETMTVKA
+2240 QRQEMTVKA

-2259 QSPPRKNAE
+2259 QSPPRKNSE
-2268 TNRKTSTDYVRKL
+2268 IVRKTSVEYAVRKV
-2281 SVDRKVVDRKASSGQ
+2281 SVDRKIGDKKSPGVTDP
-2296 ADMKR
+2296 KR
-2301 TNLNK
+2301 PNSNK
-2306 NNIQSNFTN
+2306 NNVQSNFTN

-2330 PSSLSNNKG
+2330 LSSSSNNKG

-2377 WPPPSDSNENQGQD
+2377 WPPPSDSNENQSQD
-2391 SFIEFKMRQQHQQRK
+2391 SFIEFKMRQQQQQRK
-2406 LTPQYQEYD
+2406 ITPQYQEYN
-2415 QGEGEA
+2415 QGDGEPS
-2421 TTEGG
+2421 TEGG

-2434 ENTSYFSLCV
+2434 ENIVENNEKTVMNHAPPPVTKHENGYKEE
-2444 YIGFKKATIQTV
+2444 GEKKKKK
-2456 GSFRRS
+2456 SKS

-2502 TAEKPALPRE
+2502 TTEKPALPRE

-2540 TVDDTQSV
+2540 TADDTQSV

-2571 RPVPPPPPI
+2571 RPVPPPLPV

-2592 VYSNSQSGVPQPRS
+2592 MYSNSQSGVPQPRS
-2606 PPAPIEPKTRDSF
+2606 PPAPVEPKARDSF
-2619 RTSPDSETYDHFSKN
+2619 RTSPDSEAFEHFSKT
-2634 QMFSQSRDIFAS
+2634 QRDMFSQSRDIFAS
-2646 QQHLRDGHDYRNDFD
+2646 QQHLRETHEYRNDFD
-2661 KIRAQDAKSKDFY
+2661 KSRSQDQKSKDFY
-2674 SKDSTDL
+2674 GKDSTDL
-2681 ASSTRDR
+2681 ASSARDR
-2688 NSDFDSRRDLN
+2688 SSDFDSRRDLN
-2699 SELFDSKY
+2699 SDIFDPKY
-2707 AFDGSTGKRDPFGMT
+2707 ARDIFENTSSKRDPFGMT

-2729 RDSFGMPSPR
+2729 RDSFGMPSSR
-2739 DFGVIPNTR
+2739 DFGLMPNTR
-2748 ESFTVA
+2748 ESFAAV
-2754 RQSFNKLDRDVDRR
+2754 RQSFKKLDRDVDRR

-2788 PEFLKPV
+2788 PEFLRPV
-2795 LPPADKPEIEKVQE
+2795 MPPAEKPEIEKVQE
-2809 VMNTKLYPQTSNA
+2809 VVNTKLYPQTSTA

-2849 LALHLVFCQVVYDVL
+2849 LALHLVFCQVAYDVL

-2884 NYGVTLDNLQST
+2884 NYGINLDNLQST
-2896 QHKITIKKNVVDMAK
+2896 QHKITIKKNVVDIAK

-2944 IKRTL
+2944 IKRTP

-2963 IVSVNS
+2963 IVSVS
-2969 SRPGVCVLQIASGV
+2969 SPRVGVCIMQIASGV

-2992 PQLTEMIGKYIR
+2992 PQLTEMISTYIR
-3004 LVTKRSLTCISF
+3004 MV
-3016 DYRERGARPRYP
+3016 
-3028 SSEGASANRMQPAG
+3028 
-3042 NGGTL
+3042 
-3047 DCLGVGSLAALS
+3047 
-3059 SSVHRLPPKVGRA
+3059 
-3072 RTCVSEIMINCLLF
+3072 
-3086 LSPRLR
+3086 
-3092 FNSYRATTVVHRQK
+3092 
-3106 SVSCIGQVAKYGHKK
+3106 
-3121 FCKLAY
+3121 
-3127 RKKGNFIGRNLSDD
+3127 
-3141 DRKTNSPDSL
+3141 
-3151 LVKSSESEL
+3151 
-3160 SSDEYGYTDDSGA
+3160 
-3173 FLEQASH
+3173 
-3180 SDRQCKG
+3180 
-3187 KRNGFIKF
+3187 
-3195 FAKDGS
+3195 
-3201 KEKKKLD
+3201 
-3208 SEHLDVNK
+3208 
-3216 NIKQISEPFKKE
+3216 
-3228 SFGQQKFEYENIPRI
+3228 
-3243 DMSKLDQKTFLHPV
+3243 DQKPLH
-3257 MRANDHQ
+3257 
-3264 PTIEQLRLEEGCEL
+3264 
-3278 RNFKNMAALKNIQEK
+3278 
-3293 KPLQQK
+3293 KP
-3299 DEEQPRT
+3299 
-3306 NDNLIQE
+3306 
-3313 LYDGEQIIVRT
+3313 
-3324 NGERKLAKMET
+3324 
-3335 ITEENAD
+3335 
-3342 SNKLSVREILKRFEE
+3342 
-3357 LRTQT
+3357 
-3362 DATTTCNDEM
+3362 
-3372 QNEDKTS
+3372 
-3379 DKTLN
+3379 
-3384 TIQETLKK
+3384 
-3392 LDEKVKSYQIDQKS
+3392 
-3406 HLQRINHHENH
+3406 NHHENH
-3417 VSQITKTIQSQAN
+3417 VSQITKSIQSQAN
-3430 HTNHSQ
+3430 HSASNHVQSHGQ
-3436 PHNHSNHV
+3436 PNHV
-3444 ISEHE
+3444 ISNHE
-3449 NHIPISRVPNH
+3449 NHVSAGRVPNH
-3460 VSVVNQANH
+3460 VSAANQTNH
-3469 QKNLQNQR
+3469 QKNQQNQR
-3477 LSPSQEWRQPDDN
+3477 LSPNQEWRQPEDN
-3490 VRLQEDGIYE
+3490 GRLQEDGIYE
-3500 SGPVVSNDGKH
+3500 SGPVVNDGKH

-3553 NKKSKG
+3553 NKKNKG

-3574 VKYSTVPIEQ
+3574 VKYSPVPIEQ
-3584 SLLRLDADLSV
+3584 SLLRLDADLSA

-3604 MRYMGDQPLPPETS
+3604 MRYMGDQPLPPDTS

-3629 CHKYEQLRD
+3629 CHKYELLRD

-3656 ESCQRGWRIFSIIA
+3656 DSCQRGWRIFSIVA

-3676 EGLRPYLTKY
+3676 DGLRPYLTKY

-3701 AMVCLQNLRK
+3701 ATVCLQNLRK

-3719 NVPSVEEIMAISAG
+3719 NVPSVDEIMAISAG

-3759 QDVIEEMCNVIS
+3759 QDVIEEMCNIIS

-3806 TELQKNHQVFYLIFC
+3806 TELHKNHQVFYLIFC
-3821 RSVWYYPLRLDAA
+3821 RSVWYYPLRLDAP

-3859 HLPQEII
+3859 HLPQEVIF
-3866 YDMAQIAAL
+3866 DMAQIAAL

-3883 HEPATKEI
+3883 HEPTTKEI
-3891 KYLLPKT
+3891 KYLLPKPV
-3898 ALSLREPRPQQWSNM
+3898 LSLREPRPQQWSNM

-3918 NNVQHSSAAICKAQV
+3918 NNVQHNTVAACKAQV
-3933 LEILSKWP
+3933 LEILWKWP

-3957 EKGADHILA
+3957 EKGGDHILA

-4034 QYITMEQRTSNAQGG
+4034 QYITMEQRATNAQG
-4049 AGIGL
+4049 ASIGF